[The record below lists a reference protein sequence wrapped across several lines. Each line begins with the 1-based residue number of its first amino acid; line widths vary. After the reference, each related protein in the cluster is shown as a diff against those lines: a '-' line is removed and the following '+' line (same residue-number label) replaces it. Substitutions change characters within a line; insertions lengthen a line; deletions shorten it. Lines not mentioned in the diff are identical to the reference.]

1 MKNRQIKN
9 GKWMKAFSMLL
20 AAQLAFTTAGA
31 PVYATGIETETVA
44 ETENETETAA
54 ETQVE
59 TEIESEI
66 VKETEAKTEIETAK
80 ETKAETEA
88 ETKTVK
94 EAKPKTEAESE
105 AVKETGF
112 EMETEDETVKE
123 AKTEQETVKETR
135 TEPETLK
142 EAETETQTEPETLE
156 EIELET
162 QTELET
168 AAAEIAQAEPIT
180 VSISSTKITPET
192 TSITVNISS
201 VPSMGILRVVQMDA
215 EDVYESS
222 KLNSYKSLHFSSAES
237 LKAGENTL
245 VLTAS
250 AEVGKKVL
258 VVLRDSSGSSIVD
271 AVSEPV
277 MATVASQGGG
287 EEPGNTKT
295 PQEILLKDGQVL
307 ASTDP
312 VTIAAVPDFTVAAK
326 NVITTKSTE
335 ANFEV
340 TANDTSITKIL
351 LAALCRVDENG
362 KADAA
367 DSNSYVARLFQQ
379 TPGTLTFQIPENAN
393 LKAGEKLR
401 LVLKYN
407 NGNSVFEGEDVMVQA
422 PQAENSIVIQ
432 EKEVYTDTET
442 FTVTVSGYEEM
453 VNGYLFLSTGF
464 PSTDGWGDS
473 RTRLGSKRFTGAGT
487 YTFQVLAGSL
497 KKGNTVQAYLYKY
510 DIDND
515 STRYEYSESVA
526 IAERN
531 PVAKES
537 TIEIVT
543 DAIRADRTDVRIKAD
558 FADDLTGTVKL
569 YTYEGGSFDAEQAEE
584 IYSGTVKA
592 SENSQKVS
600 FGSGKLTAGKNLAAV
615 LYLSDN
621 TFVVSQAKV
630 IQAVPEK
637 KAPSVQFTSAKV
649 TPGMNM
655 ITAKADFDSSESS
668 ADYVVYQ
675 FTGETLDK
683 DTAEVLYQ
691 GTTTY
696 YGRNSLTIHCREKL
710 KEGAKL
716 QIVLTAGEK
725 EAVSNVLE
733 VQPAPDWGTPYA
745 AFEVSAV
752 KSSDKTVD
760 VTVDYADEYLSLGE
774 DFYCDVTIYQFS
786 GDYTDKEFEDKEM
799 WERLDGSVTRVAQIN
814 SNFGDET
821 KGKLTLTFKDS
832 AVLTPGNRLI
842 IKLRL
847 PHTEWEGEEVD
858 YLSES
863 VPILDE
869 NETAENSIV
878 IQEKEVYTDTE
889 TFTVTVSGY
898 EEMVNGYLFLST
910 GFPSTDGWGDSRT
923 RLGSKRFTGAG
934 TYTFQVLAGSLKKGN
949 TVQAY
954 LYKYDIDNDSTRYEY
969 SESVAI
975 AERNPVAKESTI
987 EIVTDA
993 IRADRTDVRIK
1004 ADFADDLTGTVKLY
1018 TYEGGSFDAEQA
1030 EEIYSGTVKASEN
1043 SQKVSFG
1050 SGKLTAGKNLAA
1062 VLYLSDN
1069 TFVVS
1074 QAKVIQAVPEKKAP
1088 SVQFTSAKVTPGMNM
1103 ITAKADF
1110 DSSESSADY
1119 VVYQFTG
1126 ETLDKDTAE
1135 VLYQGTTTY
1144 YGRNSLTIHC
1154 REKLKEGAK
1163 LQIVLTAGEKEAVS
1177 NVLEVQPAPDWGT
1190 PYAAFEVSA
1199 VKSSDKTVDVT
1210 VDYADEYLSLG
1221 EDFYCD
1227 VTIYQFSGDYTDKEF
1242 EDKEMWERLD
1252 GSVTRVAQINSNF
1265 GDETKGKLT
1274 LTFKDSAVLTPGN
1287 RLIVKLR
1294 LPHTEWEGEEVDYL
1308 SESVPILDEN
1318 ETIVPAKV
1326 LLYNL
1331 GEDTS
1336 LGARLRSILESLGIQ
1351 AEDVSNSQLNQKV
1364 GYLSGQSGYTENKT
1378 PYEGEGSD
1386 AQFMLMANFSSA
1398 QVDRFLAAMSAQG
1411 IRIDHKAVITAY
1423 NADYEFHQLIDDI
1436 KDEHEVFQA
1445 LLELNQLVKDGE
1457 NLEDG
1462 TYGQKEQWAA
1472 FQEALKEGNDLL
1484 KKEEPSAEELQNAS
1498 AKLKTLY
1505 LELTGMK
1512 ALEGNA
1518 VLTITEEEGGTYTIT
1533 ASLKG
1538 ADAEETYT
1546 FTWNSGETG
1555 AVLTGVPAEELAG
1568 KIVTITG
1575 ENRYGKTSG
1584 QLQVPGVP
1592 EVTVTPKKTGLTVN
1606 VVPKE
1611 AEVNRPKADTI
1622 RIRVYENGTLKG
1634 EKTLQTDGVSV
1645 QTAEGA
1651 SQELSAEFEGLT
1663 ADAGYIVKVYAV
1675 SPVGRSDTAVTPART
1690 LKEETDESET
1700 KPSESETD
1708 ESETKPSESETDE
1721 SETKSSE
1728 SETDESETKPSESET
1743 NESETKAPETE
1754 ESESQKETEAE
1765 TETEKQTEADTETPK
1780 ETETE
1785 TTNQTETETETETTK
1800 QTETES
1806 ESEKQTEQ
1814 NASGEQKNDSGKGN
1828 GSSQKTD
1835 AAKNGENAK
1844 TADQNNMSMWLL
1856 LLAVSGSIAAAAF
1869 RRKRE
1874 K

>member
-1 MKNRQIKN
+1 MKNQTEGKYIMKNRQIKN

-20 AAQLAFTTAGA
+20 AAQLVFTTAGA

-94 EAKPKTEAESE
+94 EAKSKTEAESE

-112 EMETEDETVKE
+112 EMETEDETAKE

-135 TEPETLK
+135 TELETLK

-222 KLNSYKSLHFSSAES
+222 KLNSYKSLHFSSAGS

-245 VLTAS
+245 ALTAS

-295 PQEILLKDGQVL
+295 PQEITEAPRVESDGEMKTTDTTWNLNIRGTIPEGAMILVKQYLTETTSFATTDGTFAGNVFDVTKGALAMNLTGKLTAGNKLVAFLLKDGQVL

-683 DTAEVLYQ
+683 DTAEVLYR

-814 SNFGDET
+814 SNFGDKT

-869 NETAENSIV
+869 NET
-878 IQEKEVYTDTE
+878 
-889 TFTVTVSGY
+889 
-898 EEMVNGYLFLST
+898 
-910 GFPSTDGWGDSRT
+910 
-923 RLGSKRFTGAG
+923 
-934 TYTFQVLAGSLKKGN
+934 
-949 TVQAY
+949 
-954 LYKYDIDNDSTRYEY
+954 
-969 SESVAI
+969 I
-975 AERNPVAKESTI
+975 A
-987 EIVTDA
+987 
-993 IRADRTDVRIK
+993 
-1004 ADFADDLTGTVKLY
+1004 
-1018 TYEGGSFDAEQA
+1018 
-1030 EEIYSGTVKASEN
+1030 
-1043 SQKVSFG
+1043 
-1050 SGKLTAGKNLAA
+1050 
-1062 VLYLSDN
+1062 
-1069 TFVVS
+1069 
-1074 QAKVIQAVPEKKAP
+1074 
-1088 SVQFTSAKVTPGMNM
+1088 
-1103 ITAKADF
+1103 
-1110 DSSESSADY
+1110 
-1119 VVYQFTG
+1119 
-1126 ETLDKDTAE
+1126 
-1135 VLYQGTTTY
+1135 
-1144 YGRNSLTIHC
+1144 
-1154 REKLKEGAK
+1154 
-1163 LQIVLTAGEKEAVS
+1163 
-1177 NVLEVQPAPDWGT
+1177 
-1190 PYAAFEVSA
+1190 
-1199 VKSSDKTVDVT
+1199 
-1210 VDYADEYLSLG
+1210 
-1221 EDFYCD
+1221 
-1227 VTIYQFSGDYTDKEF
+1227 
-1242 EDKEMWERLD
+1242 
-1252 GSVTRVAQINSNF
+1252 
-1265 GDETKGKLT
+1265 
-1274 LTFKDSAVLTPGN
+1274 
-1287 RLIVKLR
+1287 
-1294 LPHTEWEGEEVDYL
+1294 
-1308 SESVPILDEN
+1308 
-1318 ETIVPAKV
+1318 PAKV

-1331 GEDTS
+1331 GEETS

-1364 GYLSGQSGYTENKT
+1364 GYLSGQSGYTENET

-1411 IRIDHKAVITAY
+1411 IRIDHKAVTTAY

-1663 ADAGYIVKVYAV
+1663 ADAGYTVKVYAV

-1721 SETKSSE
+1721 SETKPSESETDESETKSSE

-1743 NESETKAPETE
+1743 NERETKAPETE

-1765 TETEKQTEADTETPK
+1765 TETEKQTEAETETPK

-1828 GSSQKTD
+1828 GSNQKTD

-1844 TADQNNMSMWLL
+1844 TADQNNVSMWLL

>member
-1 MKNRQIKN
+1 MKNQTEGKYIMKNRQIKN

-20 AAQLAFTTAGA
+20 AAQLAFTTVGA

-94 EAKPKTEAESE
+94 EAKSKTEAESE

-112 EMETEDETVKE
+112 EMETEDETAKE

-201 VPSMGILRVVQMDA
+201 VPSMGILRVVQLDA

-222 KLNSYKSLHFSSAES
+222 KLNSYKSLHFSIAGS

-245 VLTAS
+245 ALTAS

-287 EEPGNTKT
+287 KEPGNTKT
-295 PQEILLKDGQVL
+295 PQEITGAPRVESDGEMKTTDTTWNLNIRGTIPEGAMILVKQYPTETTSFATTDGTFAGNVFDVTKGALAMNLTGKLTAGNKLVAFLLKDGQVL

-326 NVITTKSTE
+326 KVITTESTE
-335 ANFEV
+335 ASFEV

-362 KADAA
+362 KADAT
-367 DSNSYVARLFQQ
+367 DPNSYITRMFQQ
-379 TPGTLTFQIPENAN
+379 TPGTLTFQIPEDAN

-407 NGNSVFEGEDVMVQA
+407 NGDSVFESEDVIVQA

-487 YTFQVLAGSL
+487 YTFQILAGSL

-537 TIEIVT
+537 AIEIVT
-543 DAIRADRTDVRIKAD
+543 DSIRADRTDVWIMAD

-592 SENSQKVS
+592 SEDSQKVS

-649 TPGMNM
+649 TPGMTR

-696 YGRNSLTIHCREKL
+696 YGRNSLTIPCRGKL

-725 EAVSNVLE
+725 EAVSGVLE

-821 KGKLTLTFKDS
+821 KGKLTLTFKNS

-842 IKLRL
+842 I
-847 PHTEWEGEEVD
+847 
-858 YLSES
+858 
-863 VPILDE
+863 
-869 NETAENSIV
+869 
-878 IQEKEVYTDTE
+878 
-889 TFTVTVSGY
+889 
-898 EEMVNGYLFLST
+898 
-910 GFPSTDGWGDSRT
+910 
-923 RLGSKRFTGAG
+923 
-934 TYTFQVLAGSLKKGN
+934 
-949 TVQAY
+949 
-954 LYKYDIDNDSTRYEY
+954 
-969 SESVAI
+969 
-975 AERNPVAKESTI
+975 
-987 EIVTDA
+987 
-993 IRADRTDVRIK
+993 
-1004 ADFADDLTGTVKLY
+1004 
-1018 TYEGGSFDAEQA
+1018 
-1030 EEIYSGTVKASEN
+1030 
-1043 SQKVSFG
+1043 
-1050 SGKLTAGKNLAA
+1050 
-1062 VLYLSDN
+1062 
-1069 TFVVS
+1069 
-1074 QAKVIQAVPEKKAP
+1074 
-1088 SVQFTSAKVTPGMNM
+1088 
-1103 ITAKADF
+1103 
-1110 DSSESSADY
+1110 
-1119 VVYQFTG
+1119 
-1126 ETLDKDTAE
+1126 
-1135 VLYQGTTTY
+1135 
-1144 YGRNSLTIHC
+1144 
-1154 REKLKEGAK
+1154 
-1163 LQIVLTAGEKEAVS
+1163 
-1177 NVLEVQPAPDWGT
+1177 
-1190 PYAAFEVSA
+1190 
-1199 VKSSDKTVDVT
+1199 
-1210 VDYADEYLSLG
+1210 
-1221 EDFYCD
+1221 
-1227 VTIYQFSGDYTDKEF
+1227 
-1242 EDKEMWERLD
+1242 
-1252 GSVTRVAQINSNF
+1252 
-1265 GDETKGKLT
+1265 
-1274 LTFKDSAVLTPGN
+1274 
-1287 RLIVKLR
+1287 KLR

-1331 GEDTS
+1331 GEETS

-1364 GYLSGQSGYTENKT
+1364 GYLSGQSGYTENET

-1411 IRIDHKAVITAY
+1411 IRIDHKAVTTAY

-1663 ADAGYIVKVYAV
+1663 ADAGYTVKVYAV

-1721 SETKSSE
+1721 SETKPSESETDESETKPSE

-1765 TETEKQTEADTETPK
+1765 TETEKQTEAETETPK

-1828 GSSQKTD
+1828 GSNQKTD

-1856 LLAVSGSIAAAAF
+1856 LLAASGSIAAAAF

>member
-1 MKNRQIKN
+1 MKNQTEGKYIMKNRQIKN

-20 AAQLAFTTAGA
+20 AAQLVFTTAGA

-105 AVKETGF
+105 VVKETGF

-245 VLTAS
+245 ALTAS

-295 PQEILLKDGQVL
+295 PQEITGAPRVESDGEMKTTDTTWNLNIRGTIPEGAMILVKQYPTETTSFATTDGTFAGNVFDVTKGALAMNLTGILTAGNKLVAFLLKDGQVL
-307 ASTDP
+307 SSTDP

-326 NVITTKSTE
+326 KVITTESTE
-335 ANFEV
+335 ASFEV

-362 KADAA
+362 KADAT
-367 DSNSYVARLFQQ
+367 DPNSYITRMFQQ
-379 TPGTLTFQIPENAN
+379 TPGTLTFQIPEDAN

-407 NGNSVFEGEDVMVQA
+407 NGDSVFESEDVIVQA

-432 EKEVYTDTET
+432 EKEVYTDTDT

-453 VNGYLFLSTGF
+453 VNGYLFLSTGI

-537 TIEIVT
+537 AIEIVT
-543 DAIRADRTDVRIKAD
+543 DSIRADRTDVWIMAD

-569 YTYEGGSFDAEQAEE
+569 YIYEGGSFDAEQAEE

-592 SENSQKVS
+592 SEDSQKVS

-649 TPGMNM
+649 TPGMTR

-696 YGRNSLTIHCREKL
+696 YGRNSLTIPCRGKL

-725 EAVSNVLE
+725 EAVSGVLE

-821 KGKLTLTFKDS
+821 KGKLTLTFKNS

-842 IKLRL
+842 I
-847 PHTEWEGEEVD
+847 
-858 YLSES
+858 
-863 VPILDE
+863 
-869 NETAENSIV
+869 
-878 IQEKEVYTDTE
+878 
-889 TFTVTVSGY
+889 
-898 EEMVNGYLFLST
+898 
-910 GFPSTDGWGDSRT
+910 
-923 RLGSKRFTGAG
+923 
-934 TYTFQVLAGSLKKGN
+934 
-949 TVQAY
+949 
-954 LYKYDIDNDSTRYEY
+954 
-969 SESVAI
+969 
-975 AERNPVAKESTI
+975 
-987 EIVTDA
+987 
-993 IRADRTDVRIK
+993 
-1004 ADFADDLTGTVKLY
+1004 
-1018 TYEGGSFDAEQA
+1018 
-1030 EEIYSGTVKASEN
+1030 
-1043 SQKVSFG
+1043 
-1050 SGKLTAGKNLAA
+1050 
-1062 VLYLSDN
+1062 
-1069 TFVVS
+1069 
-1074 QAKVIQAVPEKKAP
+1074 
-1088 SVQFTSAKVTPGMNM
+1088 
-1103 ITAKADF
+1103 
-1110 DSSESSADY
+1110 
-1119 VVYQFTG
+1119 
-1126 ETLDKDTAE
+1126 
-1135 VLYQGTTTY
+1135 
-1144 YGRNSLTIHC
+1144 
-1154 REKLKEGAK
+1154 
-1163 LQIVLTAGEKEAVS
+1163 
-1177 NVLEVQPAPDWGT
+1177 
-1190 PYAAFEVSA
+1190 
-1199 VKSSDKTVDVT
+1199 
-1210 VDYADEYLSLG
+1210 
-1221 EDFYCD
+1221 
-1227 VTIYQFSGDYTDKEF
+1227 
-1242 EDKEMWERLD
+1242 
-1252 GSVTRVAQINSNF
+1252 
-1265 GDETKGKLT
+1265 
-1274 LTFKDSAVLTPGN
+1274 
-1287 RLIVKLR
+1287 KLR

-1331 GEDTS
+1331 GEETS

-1364 GYLSGQSGYTENKT
+1364 GYLSGQSGYTENET

-1411 IRIDHKAVITAY
+1411 IRIDHKAVTTAY

-1663 ADAGYIVKVYAV
+1663 ADAGYTVKVYAV

-1721 SETKSSE
+1721 SETKPSESETDESETKPSE

-1765 TETEKQTEADTETPK
+1765 TETEKQTEAETETPK

-1828 GSSQKTD
+1828 GSNQKTD

-1856 LLAVSGSIAAAAF
+1856 LLAASGSIAAAAF

>member
-1 MKNRQIKN
+1 MKNQTEGKYIMKNRQIKN

-20 AAQLAFTTAGA
+20 AAQLVFTTAGA

-105 AVKETGF
+105 AAKETGF
-112 EMETEDETVKE
+112 EIETEDETAKE
-123 AKTEQETVKETR
+123 AKTEQETVKEIR
-135 TEPETLK
+135 TELETLK

-222 KLNSYKSLHFSSAES
+222 KLNSYKSLHFSSAGS

-245 VLTAS
+245 ALTAS

-277 MATVASQGGG
+277 MATDASQGGS

-295 PQEILLKDGQVL
+295 PQEITEAPRVESDGEMKTTDTTWNLNIRGTIPEGAMILVKQYPGETTSFVTTDGTFAGSAFDVTKGSLTMNLTGTLTAGNKLVAFLLKDGQVL
-307 ASTDP
+307 SSTDP

-335 ANFEV
+335 ASFEV

-379 TPGTLTFQIPENAN
+379 TPGTLTFQILENAN

-407 NGNSVFEGEDVMVQA
+407 NGDSVFESEDVIVQA

-432 EKEVYTDTET
+432 EKEVYTDTDT

-453 VNGYLFLSTGF
+453 VNGYLFLSTGI

-537 TIEIVT
+537 AIEIVT
-543 DAIRADRTDVRIKAD
+543 DSIRADRTDVWIMAD

-592 SENSQKVS
+592 SEDSQKVS

-649 TPGMNM
+649 TPGMTR

-696 YGRNSLTIHCREKL
+696 YGRNSLTIPCRGKL

-725 EAVSNVLE
+725 EAVSGVLE

-821 KGKLTLTFKDS
+821 KGKLTLTFKNS

-842 IKLRL
+842 I
-847 PHTEWEGEEVD
+847 
-858 YLSES
+858 
-863 VPILDE
+863 
-869 NETAENSIV
+869 
-878 IQEKEVYTDTE
+878 
-889 TFTVTVSGY
+889 
-898 EEMVNGYLFLST
+898 
-910 GFPSTDGWGDSRT
+910 
-923 RLGSKRFTGAG
+923 
-934 TYTFQVLAGSLKKGN
+934 
-949 TVQAY
+949 
-954 LYKYDIDNDSTRYEY
+954 
-969 SESVAI
+969 
-975 AERNPVAKESTI
+975 
-987 EIVTDA
+987 
-993 IRADRTDVRIK
+993 
-1004 ADFADDLTGTVKLY
+1004 
-1018 TYEGGSFDAEQA
+1018 
-1030 EEIYSGTVKASEN
+1030 
-1043 SQKVSFG
+1043 
-1050 SGKLTAGKNLAA
+1050 
-1062 VLYLSDN
+1062 
-1069 TFVVS
+1069 
-1074 QAKVIQAVPEKKAP
+1074 
-1088 SVQFTSAKVTPGMNM
+1088 
-1103 ITAKADF
+1103 
-1110 DSSESSADY
+1110 
-1119 VVYQFTG
+1119 
-1126 ETLDKDTAE
+1126 
-1135 VLYQGTTTY
+1135 
-1144 YGRNSLTIHC
+1144 
-1154 REKLKEGAK
+1154 
-1163 LQIVLTAGEKEAVS
+1163 
-1177 NVLEVQPAPDWGT
+1177 
-1190 PYAAFEVSA
+1190 
-1199 VKSSDKTVDVT
+1199 
-1210 VDYADEYLSLG
+1210 
-1221 EDFYCD
+1221 
-1227 VTIYQFSGDYTDKEF
+1227 
-1242 EDKEMWERLD
+1242 
-1252 GSVTRVAQINSNF
+1252 
-1265 GDETKGKLT
+1265 
-1274 LTFKDSAVLTPGN
+1274 
-1287 RLIVKLR
+1287 KLR

-1331 GEDTS
+1331 GEETS

-1364 GYLSGQSGYTENKT
+1364 GYLSGQSGYTENET

-1411 IRIDHKAVITAY
+1411 IRIDHKAVTTAY

-1663 ADAGYIVKVYAV
+1663 ADAGYTVKVYAV

-1721 SETKSSE
+1721 SETKPSESETDESETKPSE

-1765 TETEKQTEADTETPK
+1765 TETEKQTEAETETPK

-1828 GSSQKTD
+1828 GSNQKTD

-1844 TADQNNMSMWLL
+1844 TADQNNVSMWLL

>member
-1 MKNRQIKN
+1 MKNQTEGKYIMKNRQIKN

-44 ETENETETAA
+44 ETETETAA
-54 ETQVE
+54 ETQIE
-59 TEIESEI
+59 TEIKSEI

-80 ETKAETEA
+80 EIKAETEV
-88 ETKTVK
+88 ETKTEK

-112 EMETEDETVKE
+112 EIETEDETAKE
-123 AKTEQETVKETR
+123 AKTEQETVKEIR
-135 TEPETLK
+135 TELETLK

-222 KLNSYKSLHFSSAES
+222 KLNSYKSLHFSSAGS

-245 VLTAS
+245 ALTAS

-312 VTIAAVPDFTVAAK
+312 VTIAAVPDFTIAAK

-497 KKGNTVQAYLYKY
+497 KKDNTVQAYLYKY

-558 FADDLTGTVKL
+558 FADD
-569 YTYEGGSFDAEQAEE
+569 F
-584 IYSGTVKA
+584 
-592 SENSQKVS
+592 
-600 FGSGKLTAGKNLAAV
+600 
-615 LYLSDN
+615 
-621 TFVVSQAKV
+621 
-630 IQAVPEK
+630 
-637 KAPSVQFTSAKV
+637 
-649 TPGMNM
+649 
-655 ITAKADFDSSESS
+655 
-668 ADYVVYQ
+668 
-675 FTGETLDK
+675 
-683 DTAEVLYQ
+683 
-691 GTTTY
+691 
-696 YGRNSLTIHCREKL
+696 
-710 KEGAKL
+710 
-716 QIVLTAGEK
+716 
-725 EAVSNVLE
+725 
-733 VQPAPDWGTPYA
+733 
-745 AFEVSAV
+745 
-752 KSSDKTVD
+752 
-760 VTVDYADEYLSLGE
+760 
-774 DFYCDVTIYQFS
+774 
-786 GDYTDKEFEDKEM
+786 
-799 WERLDGSVTRVAQIN
+799 
-814 SNFGDET
+814 
-821 KGKLTLTFKDS
+821 
-832 AVLTPGNRLI
+832 
-842 IKLRL
+842 
-847 PHTEWEGEEVD
+847 
-858 YLSES
+858 
-863 VPILDE
+863 
-869 NETAENSIV
+869 
-878 IQEKEVYTDTE
+878 
-889 TFTVTVSGY
+889 
-898 EEMVNGYLFLST
+898 
-910 GFPSTDGWGDSRT
+910 
-923 RLGSKRFTGAG
+923 
-934 TYTFQVLAGSLKKGN
+934 
-949 TVQAY
+949 
-954 LYKYDIDNDSTRYEY
+954 
-969 SESVAI
+969 
-975 AERNPVAKESTI
+975 
-987 EIVTDA
+987 
-993 IRADRTDVRIK
+993 
-1004 ADFADDLTGTVKLY
+1004 TGTVKLY

-1308 SESVPILDEN
+1308 SESVPILDES

-1592 EVTVTPKKTGLTVN
+1592 EVTVTPKKTGLTVK

-1622 RIRVYENGTLKG
+1622 RIRIYENGTLKG
-1634 EKTLQTDGVSV
+1634 EKTLQTDGTAI
-1645 QTAEGA
+1645 QTADA
-1651 SQELSAEFEGLT
+1651 AQELSTEFEGLT
-1663 ADAGYIVKVYAV
+1663 ADTGYTVKVYAV
-1675 SPVGRSDTAVTPART
+1675 SPVGRGDTAVTPART
-1690 LKEETDESET
+1690 LKEETNESET
-1700 KPSESETD
+1700 KP
-1708 ESETKPSESETDE
+1708 
-1721 SETKSSE
+1721 SE

-1765 TETEKQTEADTETPK
+1765 TETEKQTEAETETPK

-1785 TTNQTETETETETTK
+1785 TINQTETETETETTK

-1814 NASGEQKNDSGKGN
+1814 KASGEQKNDSGKGD

>member
-1 MKNRQIKN
+1 MKNQTEGKYIMKNRQIKN

-44 ETENETETAA
+44 ETETETAA
-54 ETQVE
+54 ETQIE
-59 TEIESEI
+59 TEIKSEI

-80 ETKAETEA
+80 EIKAETEA
-88 ETKTVK
+88 ETKTEK
-94 EAKPKTEAESE
+94 EAKPKTEAKSE

-112 EMETEDETVKE
+112 EMETEDETAKE
-123 AKTEQETVKETR
+123 AKTEQETVKEIR
-135 TEPETLK
+135 TERETLK

-180 VSISSTKITPET
+180 VSISSTEITPDT
-192 TSITVNISS
+192 TSIIVNISS
-201 VPSMGILRVVQMDA
+201 VPSMGILRVVQLDA

-222 KLNSYKSLHFSSAES
+222 KLNSYKSLHFSVAGS

-245 VLTAS
+245 ALTAS

-295 PQEILLKDGQVL
+295 PQEITGAPRVESDGEMKTTDTTWNLNIRGTIPEGAMILVKQYPTETTSFATTDGTFAGNVFDVTKGALAMNLTGKLTAGNKLVAFLLKDGQVL

-543 DAIRADRTDVRIKAD
+543 DAIRADRTDVWIKAD

-683 DTAEVLYQ
+683 DTAEVVYR

-760 VTVDYADEYLSLGE
+760 VTVDYADEYLSMGE
-774 DFYCDVTIYQFS
+774 EFYCDVTIYQFS

-842 IKLRL
+842 I
-847 PHTEWEGEEVD
+847 
-858 YLSES
+858 
-863 VPILDE
+863 
-869 NETAENSIV
+869 
-878 IQEKEVYTDTE
+878 
-889 TFTVTVSGY
+889 
-898 EEMVNGYLFLST
+898 
-910 GFPSTDGWGDSRT
+910 
-923 RLGSKRFTGAG
+923 
-934 TYTFQVLAGSLKKGN
+934 
-949 TVQAY
+949 
-954 LYKYDIDNDSTRYEY
+954 
-969 SESVAI
+969 
-975 AERNPVAKESTI
+975 
-987 EIVTDA
+987 
-993 IRADRTDVRIK
+993 
-1004 ADFADDLTGTVKLY
+1004 
-1018 TYEGGSFDAEQA
+1018 
-1030 EEIYSGTVKASEN
+1030 
-1043 SQKVSFG
+1043 
-1050 SGKLTAGKNLAA
+1050 
-1062 VLYLSDN
+1062 
-1069 TFVVS
+1069 
-1074 QAKVIQAVPEKKAP
+1074 
-1088 SVQFTSAKVTPGMNM
+1088 
-1103 ITAKADF
+1103 
-1110 DSSESSADY
+1110 
-1119 VVYQFTG
+1119 
-1126 ETLDKDTAE
+1126 
-1135 VLYQGTTTY
+1135 
-1144 YGRNSLTIHC
+1144 
-1154 REKLKEGAK
+1154 
-1163 LQIVLTAGEKEAVS
+1163 
-1177 NVLEVQPAPDWGT
+1177 
-1190 PYAAFEVSA
+1190 
-1199 VKSSDKTVDVT
+1199 
-1210 VDYADEYLSLG
+1210 
-1221 EDFYCD
+1221 
-1227 VTIYQFSGDYTDKEF
+1227 
-1242 EDKEMWERLD
+1242 
-1252 GSVTRVAQINSNF
+1252 
-1265 GDETKGKLT
+1265 
-1274 LTFKDSAVLTPGN
+1274 
-1287 RLIVKLR
+1287 KLR

-1445 LLELNQLVKDGE
+1445 LLELNQLVEDGE
-1457 NLEDG
+1457 HLEDG

-1592 EVTVTPKKTGLTVN
+1592 EVPVTPKKTGLTVN

-1663 ADAGYIVKVYAV
+1663 ADAGYTVKVYAV

-1754 ESESQKETEAE
+1754 ESESQKETE
-1765 TETEKQTEADTETPK
+1765 TEKQTEAETETPK

-1828 GSSQKTD
+1828 GSNQKTD

-1844 TADQNNMSMWLL
+1844 TADQNNVSMWLL
-1856 LLAVSGSIAAAAF
+1856 LLAASGSIAAAAF

>member
-1 MKNRQIKN
+1 MKNQTEGKYIMKNRQIKN

-20 AAQLAFTTAGA
+20 AAQLVFTTAGA

-94 EAKPKTEAESE
+94 EAKSKTEAESE

-112 EMETEDETVKE
+112 EMETEDETAKE

-135 TEPETLK
+135 TELETLK

-222 KLNSYKSLHFSSAES
+222 KLNSYKSLHFSSAGS

-245 VLTAS
+245 ALTAS

-295 PQEILLKDGQVL
+295 PQEITEAPRVESDGEMKTTDTTWNLNIRGTIPEGAMILVKQYLTETTSFATTDGTFAGNVFDVTKGALAMNLTGKLTAGNKLVAFLLKDGQVL

-473 RTRLGSKRFTGAGT
+473 RTRLGSKHFTGAGT

-543 DAIRADRTDVRIKAD
+543 DAIRADRTDVRVKAD

-799 WERLDGSVTRVAQIN
+799 WERLDGSVIRVAQIN

-842 IKLRL
+842 I
-847 PHTEWEGEEVD
+847 
-858 YLSES
+858 
-863 VPILDE
+863 
-869 NETAENSIV
+869 
-878 IQEKEVYTDTE
+878 
-889 TFTVTVSGY
+889 
-898 EEMVNGYLFLST
+898 
-910 GFPSTDGWGDSRT
+910 
-923 RLGSKRFTGAG
+923 
-934 TYTFQVLAGSLKKGN
+934 
-949 TVQAY
+949 
-954 LYKYDIDNDSTRYEY
+954 
-969 SESVAI
+969 
-975 AERNPVAKESTI
+975 
-987 EIVTDA
+987 
-993 IRADRTDVRIK
+993 
-1004 ADFADDLTGTVKLY
+1004 
-1018 TYEGGSFDAEQA
+1018 
-1030 EEIYSGTVKASEN
+1030 
-1043 SQKVSFG
+1043 
-1050 SGKLTAGKNLAA
+1050 
-1062 VLYLSDN
+1062 
-1069 TFVVS
+1069 
-1074 QAKVIQAVPEKKAP
+1074 
-1088 SVQFTSAKVTPGMNM
+1088 
-1103 ITAKADF
+1103 
-1110 DSSESSADY
+1110 
-1119 VVYQFTG
+1119 
-1126 ETLDKDTAE
+1126 
-1135 VLYQGTTTY
+1135 
-1144 YGRNSLTIHC
+1144 
-1154 REKLKEGAK
+1154 
-1163 LQIVLTAGEKEAVS
+1163 
-1177 NVLEVQPAPDWGT
+1177 
-1190 PYAAFEVSA
+1190 
-1199 VKSSDKTVDVT
+1199 
-1210 VDYADEYLSLG
+1210 
-1221 EDFYCD
+1221 
-1227 VTIYQFSGDYTDKEF
+1227 
-1242 EDKEMWERLD
+1242 
-1252 GSVTRVAQINSNF
+1252 
-1265 GDETKGKLT
+1265 
-1274 LTFKDSAVLTPGN
+1274 
-1287 RLIVKLR
+1287 KLR

-1445 LLELNQLVKDGE
+1445 LLELNQLVEDGE

-1555 AVLTGVPAEELAG
+1555 AVLTGVPAEELVG

-1663 ADAGYIVKVYAV
+1663 ADAGYTVKVYAV

-1721 SETKSSE
+1721 SETKPSESETDESETKPSE

-1765 TETEKQTEADTETPK
+1765 TETEKQTEAETETPK

-1828 GSSQKTD
+1828 GSNQKTD

-1856 LLAVSGSIAAAAF
+1856 LLAASGSIAAAAF

>member
-1 MKNRQIKN
+1 MKNQTEGKYIMKNRQIKN

-88 ETKTVK
+88 KTKTVK

-142 EAETETQTEPETLE
+142 EAETETQTEPEILE

-245 VLTAS
+245 ALTAS

-295 PQEILLKDGQVL
+295 PQEITEAPRVESDGEMKTTDTTWNLNIRGTIPEGAMILVKQYPTETTSFATTDGTFAGNVFDVTKGALAMNLTGKLTAGNKLVAFLLKDGQVL

-683 DTAEVLYQ
+683 DTAEVLYR

-869 NETAENSIV
+869 NET
-878 IQEKEVYTDTE
+878 
-889 TFTVTVSGY
+889 
-898 EEMVNGYLFLST
+898 
-910 GFPSTDGWGDSRT
+910 
-923 RLGSKRFTGAG
+923 
-934 TYTFQVLAGSLKKGN
+934 
-949 TVQAY
+949 
-954 LYKYDIDNDSTRYEY
+954 
-969 SESVAI
+969 
-975 AERNPVAKESTI
+975 
-987 EIVTDA
+987 
-993 IRADRTDVRIK
+993 
-1004 ADFADDLTGTVKLY
+1004 
-1018 TYEGGSFDAEQA
+1018 
-1030 EEIYSGTVKASEN
+1030 
-1043 SQKVSFG
+1043 
-1050 SGKLTAGKNLAA
+1050 
-1062 VLYLSDN
+1062 
-1069 TFVVS
+1069 
-1074 QAKVIQAVPEKKAP
+1074 
-1088 SVQFTSAKVTPGMNM
+1088 
-1103 ITAKADF
+1103 
-1110 DSSESSADY
+1110 
-1119 VVYQFTG
+1119 
-1126 ETLDKDTAE
+1126 
-1135 VLYQGTTTY
+1135 
-1144 YGRNSLTIHC
+1144 
-1154 REKLKEGAK
+1154 
-1163 LQIVLTAGEKEAVS
+1163 
-1177 NVLEVQPAPDWGT
+1177 
-1190 PYAAFEVSA
+1190 
-1199 VKSSDKTVDVT
+1199 
-1210 VDYADEYLSLG
+1210 
-1221 EDFYCD
+1221 
-1227 VTIYQFSGDYTDKEF
+1227 
-1242 EDKEMWERLD
+1242 
-1252 GSVTRVAQINSNF
+1252 
-1265 GDETKGKLT
+1265 
-1274 LTFKDSAVLTPGN
+1274 
-1287 RLIVKLR
+1287 
-1294 LPHTEWEGEEVDYL
+1294 
-1308 SESVPILDEN
+1308 
-1318 ETIVPAKV
+1318 IVPAKV

-1445 LLELNQLVKDGE
+1445 LLELNQLVEDGE

-1622 RIRVYENGTLKG
+1622 WIRVYENGTLKG

-1663 ADAGYIVKVYAV
+1663 ADAGYTVKVYAV

-1690 LKEETDESET
+1690 LKEETDESEM

-1765 TETEKQTEADTETPK
+1765 TETEKQTEAETETPK

-1800 QTETES
+1800 QTETEN

-1828 GSSQKTD
+1828 GSNQKTD

>member
-1 MKNRQIKN
+1 MKNQTEGKYIMKNRQIKN

-20 AAQLAFTTAGA
+20 AAQLAFTTVGA

-94 EAKPKTEAESE
+94 EAKSKTEAESE

-245 VLTAS
+245 ALTAS

-295 PQEILLKDGQVL
+295 PQEITGAPRVESDGEMKTTDTTWNLNIRGTIPEGAMILVKQYPTETTSFATTDGTFAGNVFDVTKGALAMNLTGKLTAGNKLVAFLLKDGQVL

-649 TPGMNM
+649 TPGMNI

-760 VTVDYADEYLSLGE
+760 VTVDYADEYLSMGE
-774 DFYCDVTIYQFS
+774 EFYCDVTIYQFS

-842 IKLRL
+842 I
-847 PHTEWEGEEVD
+847 
-858 YLSES
+858 
-863 VPILDE
+863 
-869 NETAENSIV
+869 
-878 IQEKEVYTDTE
+878 
-889 TFTVTVSGY
+889 
-898 EEMVNGYLFLST
+898 
-910 GFPSTDGWGDSRT
+910 
-923 RLGSKRFTGAG
+923 
-934 TYTFQVLAGSLKKGN
+934 
-949 TVQAY
+949 
-954 LYKYDIDNDSTRYEY
+954 
-969 SESVAI
+969 
-975 AERNPVAKESTI
+975 
-987 EIVTDA
+987 
-993 IRADRTDVRIK
+993 
-1004 ADFADDLTGTVKLY
+1004 
-1018 TYEGGSFDAEQA
+1018 
-1030 EEIYSGTVKASEN
+1030 
-1043 SQKVSFG
+1043 
-1050 SGKLTAGKNLAA
+1050 
-1062 VLYLSDN
+1062 
-1069 TFVVS
+1069 
-1074 QAKVIQAVPEKKAP
+1074 
-1088 SVQFTSAKVTPGMNM
+1088 
-1103 ITAKADF
+1103 
-1110 DSSESSADY
+1110 
-1119 VVYQFTG
+1119 
-1126 ETLDKDTAE
+1126 
-1135 VLYQGTTTY
+1135 
-1144 YGRNSLTIHC
+1144 
-1154 REKLKEGAK
+1154 
-1163 LQIVLTAGEKEAVS
+1163 
-1177 NVLEVQPAPDWGT
+1177 
-1190 PYAAFEVSA
+1190 
-1199 VKSSDKTVDVT
+1199 
-1210 VDYADEYLSLG
+1210 
-1221 EDFYCD
+1221 
-1227 VTIYQFSGDYTDKEF
+1227 
-1242 EDKEMWERLD
+1242 
-1252 GSVTRVAQINSNF
+1252 
-1265 GDETKGKLT
+1265 
-1274 LTFKDSAVLTPGN
+1274 
-1287 RLIVKLR
+1287 KLR

-1445 LLELNQLVKDGE
+1445 LLELNQLVEDGE

-1663 ADAGYIVKVYAV
+1663 ADAGYTVKVYAV

-1690 LKEETDESET
+1690 LKEETDESEMKPSESETDESET

-1708 ESETKPSESETDE
+1708 ESETKSSESETDE

-1754 ESESQKETEAE
+1754 ESEFQKETEAE
-1765 TETEKQTEADTETPK
+1765 TETEKQTEAETETPK

-1800 QTETES
+1800 QTETEN

-1828 GSSQKTD
+1828 GSNQKTD

>member
-1 MKNRQIKN
+1 M
-9 GKWMKAFSMLL
+9 
-20 AAQLAFTTAGA
+20 
-31 PVYATGIETETVA
+31 A

-245 VLTAS
+245 ALTAS

-295 PQEILLKDGQVL
+295 PQEITGAPRVESDGEMKTTDTTWNLNIRGTIPEGAMILVKQYPTETTSFATTDGTFAGNVFDVTKGALAMNLTGKLTAGNKLVAFLLKDGQVL

-774 DFYCDVTIYQFS
+774 
-786 GDYTDKEFEDKEM
+786 E
-799 WERLDGSVTRVAQIN
+799 
-814 SNFGDET
+814 
-821 KGKLTLTFKDS
+821 
-832 AVLTPGNRLI
+832 
-842 IKLRL
+842 
-847 PHTEWEGEEVD
+847 
-858 YLSES
+858 
-863 VPILDE
+863 
-869 NETAENSIV
+869 
-878 IQEKEVYTDTE
+878 
-889 TFTVTVSGY
+889 
-898 EEMVNGYLFLST
+898 
-910 GFPSTDGWGDSRT
+910 
-923 RLGSKRFTGAG
+923 
-934 TYTFQVLAGSLKKGN
+934 
-949 TVQAY
+949 
-954 LYKYDIDNDSTRYEY
+954 
-969 SESVAI
+969 
-975 AERNPVAKESTI
+975 
-987 EIVTDA
+987 
-993 IRADRTDVRIK
+993 
-1004 ADFADDLTGTVKLY
+1004 
-1018 TYEGGSFDAEQA
+1018 
-1030 EEIYSGTVKASEN
+1030 
-1043 SQKVSFG
+1043 
-1050 SGKLTAGKNLAA
+1050 
-1062 VLYLSDN
+1062 
-1069 TFVVS
+1069 
-1074 QAKVIQAVPEKKAP
+1074 
-1088 SVQFTSAKVTPGMNM
+1088 
-1103 ITAKADF
+1103 
-1110 DSSESSADY
+1110 
-1119 VVYQFTG
+1119 
-1126 ETLDKDTAE
+1126 
-1135 VLYQGTTTY
+1135 
-1144 YGRNSLTIHC
+1144 
-1154 REKLKEGAK
+1154 
-1163 LQIVLTAGEKEAVS
+1163 
-1177 NVLEVQPAPDWGT
+1177 
-1190 PYAAFEVSA
+1190 
-1199 VKSSDKTVDVT
+1199 
-1210 VDYADEYLSLG
+1210 
-1221 EDFYCD
+1221 FYCD

-1663 ADAGYIVKVYAV
+1663 ADAGYTVKVYAV

-1765 TETEKQTEADTETPK
+1765 TETEKQTEAETETPK

-1856 LLAVSGSIAAAAF
+1856 LLAASGSIAAAAF

>member
-1 MKNRQIKN
+1 MKNQTEGKYIMKNRQIKN

-20 AAQLAFTTAGA
+20 AAQLVFTTAGA

-105 AVKETGF
+105 VVKETGF

-201 VPSMGILRVVQMDA
+201 VPSMGILRVVQLDA

-222 KLNSYKSLHFSSAES
+222 KLNSYKSLHFSIAGS

-245 VLTAS
+245 ALTAS

-277 MATVASQGGG
+277 MATDASQGGS

-295 PQEILLKDGQVL
+295 PQEITGAPRVESDGEMKTTDSTWNLNIRGTIPEGAMILVKQYPGETTSFVTTDGTFAGSAFDVTKGSLTMNLTGTLTAGNKLVAFLLKDGQVL
-307 ASTDP
+307 SSTDP

-326 NVITTKSTE
+326 KVITTESTE
-335 ANFEV
+335 ASFEV

-362 KADAA
+362 KADAT
-367 DSNSYVARLFQQ
+367 DPNSYITRMFQQ
-379 TPGTLTFQIPENAN
+379 TPGTLTFQIPEDAN

-407 NGNSVFEGEDVMVQA
+407 NGDSVFESEDVIVQA

-432 EKEVYTDTET
+432 EKEVYTDTDT

-453 VNGYLFLSTGF
+453 VNGYLFLSTGI

-869 NETAENSIV
+869 NET
-878 IQEKEVYTDTE
+878 
-889 TFTVTVSGY
+889 
-898 EEMVNGYLFLST
+898 
-910 GFPSTDGWGDSRT
+910 
-923 RLGSKRFTGAG
+923 
-934 TYTFQVLAGSLKKGN
+934 
-949 TVQAY
+949 
-954 LYKYDIDNDSTRYEY
+954 
-969 SESVAI
+969 
-975 AERNPVAKESTI
+975 
-987 EIVTDA
+987 
-993 IRADRTDVRIK
+993 
-1004 ADFADDLTGTVKLY
+1004 
-1018 TYEGGSFDAEQA
+1018 
-1030 EEIYSGTVKASEN
+1030 
-1043 SQKVSFG
+1043 
-1050 SGKLTAGKNLAA
+1050 
-1062 VLYLSDN
+1062 
-1069 TFVVS
+1069 
-1074 QAKVIQAVPEKKAP
+1074 
-1088 SVQFTSAKVTPGMNM
+1088 
-1103 ITAKADF
+1103 
-1110 DSSESSADY
+1110 
-1119 VVYQFTG
+1119 
-1126 ETLDKDTAE
+1126 
-1135 VLYQGTTTY
+1135 
-1144 YGRNSLTIHC
+1144 
-1154 REKLKEGAK
+1154 
-1163 LQIVLTAGEKEAVS
+1163 
-1177 NVLEVQPAPDWGT
+1177 
-1190 PYAAFEVSA
+1190 
-1199 VKSSDKTVDVT
+1199 
-1210 VDYADEYLSLG
+1210 
-1221 EDFYCD
+1221 
-1227 VTIYQFSGDYTDKEF
+1227 
-1242 EDKEMWERLD
+1242 
-1252 GSVTRVAQINSNF
+1252 
-1265 GDETKGKLT
+1265 
-1274 LTFKDSAVLTPGN
+1274 
-1287 RLIVKLR
+1287 
-1294 LPHTEWEGEEVDYL
+1294 
-1308 SESVPILDEN
+1308 
-1318 ETIVPAKV
+1318 IVPAKV

-1398 QVDRFLAAMSAQG
+1398 QVDRFFAAMSAQG

-1651 SQELSAEFEGLT
+1651 SQKLSAEFEGLT
-1663 ADAGYIVKVYAV
+1663 ADAGYTVKVYAV

-1690 LKEETDESET
+1690 LKEETDESETKPSESETDESET

-1765 TETEKQTEADTETPK
+1765 TETEKQTEAETETPK

-1828 GSSQKTD
+1828 GSNQKTD

-1844 TADQNNMSMWLL
+1844 TADQNNVSMWLL

>member
-1 MKNRQIKN
+1 MKNQTEGKYIMKNRQIKN

-20 AAQLAFTTAGA
+20 AAQLAFTTVGA

-59 TEIESEI
+59 TEIKSEI

-80 ETKAETEA
+80 EIKAETEA
-88 ETKTVK
+88 ETKTEK

-112 EMETEDETVKE
+112 EMETEDETAKE
-123 AKTEQETVKETR
+123 AKTEQETVKEIR
-135 TEPETLK
+135 TELETLK

-222 KLNSYKSLHFSSAES
+222 KLNSYKSLHFSSAGS

-245 VLTAS
+245 ALTAS

-295 PQEILLKDGQVL
+295 PQEITEAPRVESDGEMKTTDTTWNLNIRGTIPEGAMILVKQYPTETTSFATTDGTFAGNVFDVTKGSLAMNLTGKLTAGNKLVAFLLKDGQVL

-821 KGKLTLTFKDS
+821 KGKLTLTFKNS

-842 IKLRL
+842 I
-847 PHTEWEGEEVD
+847 
-858 YLSES
+858 
-863 VPILDE
+863 
-869 NETAENSIV
+869 
-878 IQEKEVYTDTE
+878 
-889 TFTVTVSGY
+889 
-898 EEMVNGYLFLST
+898 
-910 GFPSTDGWGDSRT
+910 
-923 RLGSKRFTGAG
+923 
-934 TYTFQVLAGSLKKGN
+934 
-949 TVQAY
+949 
-954 LYKYDIDNDSTRYEY
+954 
-969 SESVAI
+969 
-975 AERNPVAKESTI
+975 
-987 EIVTDA
+987 
-993 IRADRTDVRIK
+993 
-1004 ADFADDLTGTVKLY
+1004 
-1018 TYEGGSFDAEQA
+1018 
-1030 EEIYSGTVKASEN
+1030 
-1043 SQKVSFG
+1043 
-1050 SGKLTAGKNLAA
+1050 
-1062 VLYLSDN
+1062 
-1069 TFVVS
+1069 
-1074 QAKVIQAVPEKKAP
+1074 
-1088 SVQFTSAKVTPGMNM
+1088 
-1103 ITAKADF
+1103 
-1110 DSSESSADY
+1110 
-1119 VVYQFTG
+1119 
-1126 ETLDKDTAE
+1126 
-1135 VLYQGTTTY
+1135 
-1144 YGRNSLTIHC
+1144 
-1154 REKLKEGAK
+1154 
-1163 LQIVLTAGEKEAVS
+1163 
-1177 NVLEVQPAPDWGT
+1177 
-1190 PYAAFEVSA
+1190 
-1199 VKSSDKTVDVT
+1199 
-1210 VDYADEYLSLG
+1210 
-1221 EDFYCD
+1221 
-1227 VTIYQFSGDYTDKEF
+1227 
-1242 EDKEMWERLD
+1242 
-1252 GSVTRVAQINSNF
+1252 
-1265 GDETKGKLT
+1265 
-1274 LTFKDSAVLTPGN
+1274 
-1287 RLIVKLR
+1287 KLR

-1331 GEDTS
+1331 GEETS

-1364 GYLSGQSGYTENKT
+1364 GYLSGQSGYTENET

-1411 IRIDHKAVITAY
+1411 IRIDHKAVTTAY

-1663 ADAGYIVKVYAV
+1663 ADAGYTVKVYAV

-1721 SETKSSE
+1721 SETKPSESETDESETKPSE

-1765 TETEKQTEADTETPK
+1765 TETEKQTEAETETPK

-1828 GSSQKTD
+1828 GSNQKTD

-1856 LLAVSGSIAAAAF
+1856 LLAASGSIAAAAF

>member
-1 MKNRQIKN
+1 MKNQTEGKYIMKNRQIKN

-142 EAETETQTEPETLE
+142 EAETETQTELETLE

-245 VLTAS
+245 ALTAS

-295 PQEILLKDGQVL
+295 PQEITGAPRVESDGEMKTTDTTWNLNIRGTIPEGAMILVKQYPTETTSFATTDGTFAGNVFDVTKGALAMNLTGKLTAGNKLVAFLLKDGQVL

-683 DTAEVLYQ
+683 DTAEVLYR

-760 VTVDYADEYLSLGE
+760 VTVDYADEYLSMGE
-774 DFYCDVTIYQFS
+774 EFYCDVTIYQFS

-842 IKLRL
+842 I
-847 PHTEWEGEEVD
+847 
-858 YLSES
+858 
-863 VPILDE
+863 
-869 NETAENSIV
+869 
-878 IQEKEVYTDTE
+878 
-889 TFTVTVSGY
+889 
-898 EEMVNGYLFLST
+898 
-910 GFPSTDGWGDSRT
+910 
-923 RLGSKRFTGAG
+923 
-934 TYTFQVLAGSLKKGN
+934 
-949 TVQAY
+949 
-954 LYKYDIDNDSTRYEY
+954 
-969 SESVAI
+969 
-975 AERNPVAKESTI
+975 
-987 EIVTDA
+987 
-993 IRADRTDVRIK
+993 
-1004 ADFADDLTGTVKLY
+1004 
-1018 TYEGGSFDAEQA
+1018 
-1030 EEIYSGTVKASEN
+1030 
-1043 SQKVSFG
+1043 
-1050 SGKLTAGKNLAA
+1050 
-1062 VLYLSDN
+1062 
-1069 TFVVS
+1069 
-1074 QAKVIQAVPEKKAP
+1074 
-1088 SVQFTSAKVTPGMNM
+1088 
-1103 ITAKADF
+1103 
-1110 DSSESSADY
+1110 
-1119 VVYQFTG
+1119 
-1126 ETLDKDTAE
+1126 
-1135 VLYQGTTTY
+1135 
-1144 YGRNSLTIHC
+1144 
-1154 REKLKEGAK
+1154 
-1163 LQIVLTAGEKEAVS
+1163 
-1177 NVLEVQPAPDWGT
+1177 
-1190 PYAAFEVSA
+1190 
-1199 VKSSDKTVDVT
+1199 
-1210 VDYADEYLSLG
+1210 
-1221 EDFYCD
+1221 
-1227 VTIYQFSGDYTDKEF
+1227 
-1242 EDKEMWERLD
+1242 
-1252 GSVTRVAQINSNF
+1252 
-1265 GDETKGKLT
+1265 
-1274 LTFKDSAVLTPGN
+1274 
-1287 RLIVKLR
+1287 KLR

-1445 LLELNQLVKDGE
+1445 LLELNQLVEDGE

-1622 RIRVYENGTLKG
+1622 RIRVYENGTLKE

-1663 ADAGYIVKVYAV
+1663 ADAGYTVKVYAV

-1721 SETKSSE
+1721 SETKPSESETDESETKPSE

-1765 TETEKQTEADTETPK
+1765 TETEKQTEAETETPK

-1828 GSSQKTD
+1828 GSNQKTD

-1844 TADQNNMSMWLL
+1844 TADQNNVSMWLL
-1856 LLAVSGSIAAAAF
+1856 LLAASGSIAVAAF

>member
-1 MKNRQIKN
+1 MKNQTEGKYIMKNRQIKN

-20 AAQLAFTTAGA
+20 AAQLVFTTAGA

-94 EAKPKTEAESE
+94 EAKSKTEAESE

-112 EMETEDETVKE
+112 EMETEDETAKE

-135 TEPETLK
+135 TELETLK

-222 KLNSYKSLHFSSAES
+222 KLNSYKSLHFSSAGS

-245 VLTAS
+245 ALTAS

-295 PQEILLKDGQVL
+295 PQEITEAPRVESDGEMKTTDTTWNLNIRGTIPEGAMILVKQYLTETTSFATTDGTFAGNVFDVTKGALAMNLTGKLTAGNKLVAFLLKDGQVL

-683 DTAEVLYQ
+683 DTAEVLYR

-814 SNFGDET
+814 SNFGDKT

-869 NETAENSIV
+869 NET
-878 IQEKEVYTDTE
+878 
-889 TFTVTVSGY
+889 
-898 EEMVNGYLFLST
+898 
-910 GFPSTDGWGDSRT
+910 
-923 RLGSKRFTGAG
+923 
-934 TYTFQVLAGSLKKGN
+934 
-949 TVQAY
+949 
-954 LYKYDIDNDSTRYEY
+954 
-969 SESVAI
+969 
-975 AERNPVAKESTI
+975 
-987 EIVTDA
+987 
-993 IRADRTDVRIK
+993 
-1004 ADFADDLTGTVKLY
+1004 
-1018 TYEGGSFDAEQA
+1018 
-1030 EEIYSGTVKASEN
+1030 
-1043 SQKVSFG
+1043 
-1050 SGKLTAGKNLAA
+1050 
-1062 VLYLSDN
+1062 
-1069 TFVVS
+1069 
-1074 QAKVIQAVPEKKAP
+1074 
-1088 SVQFTSAKVTPGMNM
+1088 
-1103 ITAKADF
+1103 
-1110 DSSESSADY
+1110 
-1119 VVYQFTG
+1119 
-1126 ETLDKDTAE
+1126 
-1135 VLYQGTTTY
+1135 
-1144 YGRNSLTIHC
+1144 
-1154 REKLKEGAK
+1154 
-1163 LQIVLTAGEKEAVS
+1163 
-1177 NVLEVQPAPDWGT
+1177 
-1190 PYAAFEVSA
+1190 
-1199 VKSSDKTVDVT
+1199 
-1210 VDYADEYLSLG
+1210 
-1221 EDFYCD
+1221 
-1227 VTIYQFSGDYTDKEF
+1227 
-1242 EDKEMWERLD
+1242 
-1252 GSVTRVAQINSNF
+1252 
-1265 GDETKGKLT
+1265 
-1274 LTFKDSAVLTPGN
+1274 
-1287 RLIVKLR
+1287 
-1294 LPHTEWEGEEVDYL
+1294 
-1308 SESVPILDEN
+1308 
-1318 ETIVPAKV
+1318 IVPAKV

-1331 GEDTS
+1331 GEETS

-1364 GYLSGQSGYTENKT
+1364 GYLSGQSGYTENET

-1411 IRIDHKAVITAY
+1411 IRIDHKAVTTAY

-1663 ADAGYIVKVYAV
+1663 ADAGYTVKVYAV

-1721 SETKSSE
+1721 SETKPSESETDESETKSSE

-1743 NESETKAPETE
+1743 NERETKAPETE

-1765 TETEKQTEADTETPK
+1765 TETEKQTEAETETPK

-1828 GSSQKTD
+1828 GSNQKTD

-1844 TADQNNMSMWLL
+1844 TADQNNVSMWLL

>member
-1 MKNRQIKN
+1 MKNQTDGKYIMKNRQIKN

-94 EAKPKTEAESE
+94 EAKPKTEA
-105 AVKETGF
+105 
-112 EMETEDETVKE
+112 
-123 AKTEQETVKETR
+123 
-135 TEPETLK
+135 ETLK

-245 VLTAS
+245 ALTAS

-510 DIDND
+510 DTDND

-683 DTAEVLYQ
+683 DTAEVLYR

-786 GDYTDKEFEDKEM
+786 GDYTDKEFE
-799 WERLDGSVTRVAQIN
+799 A
-814 SNFGDET
+814 
-821 KGKLTLTFKDS
+821 
-832 AVLTPGNRLI
+832 
-842 IKLRL
+842 
-847 PHTEWEGEEVD
+847 
-858 YLSES
+858 
-863 VPILDE
+863 
-869 NETAENSIV
+869 
-878 IQEKEVYTDTE
+878 
-889 TFTVTVSGY
+889 
-898 EEMVNGYLFLST
+898 
-910 GFPSTDGWGDSRT
+910 
-923 RLGSKRFTGAG
+923 
-934 TYTFQVLAGSLKKGN
+934 
-949 TVQAY
+949 
-954 LYKYDIDNDSTRYEY
+954 
-969 SESVAI
+969 
-975 AERNPVAKESTI
+975 
-987 EIVTDA
+987 
-993 IRADRTDVRIK
+993 
-1004 ADFADDLTGTVKLY
+1004 
-1018 TYEGGSFDAEQA
+1018 
-1030 EEIYSGTVKASEN
+1030 
-1043 SQKVSFG
+1043 
-1050 SGKLTAGKNLAA
+1050 
-1062 VLYLSDN
+1062 
-1069 TFVVS
+1069 
-1074 QAKVIQAVPEKKAP
+1074 
-1088 SVQFTSAKVTPGMNM
+1088 
-1103 ITAKADF
+1103 
-1110 DSSESSADY
+1110 
-1119 VVYQFTG
+1119 
-1126 ETLDKDTAE
+1126 
-1135 VLYQGTTTY
+1135 
-1144 YGRNSLTIHC
+1144 
-1154 REKLKEGAK
+1154 
-1163 LQIVLTAGEKEAVS
+1163 
-1177 NVLEVQPAPDWGT
+1177 
-1190 PYAAFEVSA
+1190 
-1199 VKSSDKTVDVT
+1199 
-1210 VDYADEYLSLG
+1210 
-1221 EDFYCD
+1221 
-1227 VTIYQFSGDYTDKEF
+1227 
-1242 EDKEMWERLD
+1242 KEMWERLD

-1445 LLELNQLVKDGE
+1445 LLELNQLVEDGE

-1645 QTAEGA
+1645 QTAEGT

-1663 ADAGYIVKVYAV
+1663 ADAGYTVKVYAV

-1728 SETDESETKPSESET
+1728 SETDESETKSSESETDESETKPSESET

-1765 TETEKQTEADTETPK
+1765 TETEKQTEAETETPK

-1828 GSSQKTD
+1828 GSNQKTD

>member
-1 MKNRQIKN
+1 MKNQTEGKYIMKNRQIKN

-20 AAQLAFTTAGA
+20 AAQLAFTTVGA

-44 ETENETETAA
+44 ETESETETAA

-59 TEIESEI
+59 TEIKSEI

-80 ETKAETEA
+80 EIKAETEA
-88 ETKTVK
+88 ETKTEK

-112 EMETEDETVKE
+112 EIETEDETAKE
-123 AKTEQETVKETR
+123 AKTEQETVKEIR
-135 TEPETLK
+135 TELETLK

-222 KLNSYKSLHFSSAES
+222 KLNSYKSLHFSSAGS
-237 LKAGENTL
+237 LKSGENTL
-245 VLTAS
+245 ALTAS

-295 PQEILLKDGQVL
+295 PQEITEAPRVESDGEMKTTDTTWNLNIRGTIPEGAMILVKQYPTETTSFATTDGTFAGNVFDVTKGALAMNLTGKLTAGNKLVAFLLKDGQVL

-515 STRYEYSESVA
+515 STRYEYSEAVA

-569 YTYEGGSFDAEQAEE
+569 YTYEGDSFDAEQAEE

-649 TPGMNM
+649 TPGMTR

-696 YGRNSLTIHCREKL
+696 YGRNSLTIPCRGKL

-725 EAVSNVLE
+725 EAVSGVLE

-821 KGKLTLTFKDS
+821 KGKLTLTFKNS

-842 IKLRL
+842 I
-847 PHTEWEGEEVD
+847 
-858 YLSES
+858 
-863 VPILDE
+863 
-869 NETAENSIV
+869 
-878 IQEKEVYTDTE
+878 
-889 TFTVTVSGY
+889 
-898 EEMVNGYLFLST
+898 
-910 GFPSTDGWGDSRT
+910 
-923 RLGSKRFTGAG
+923 
-934 TYTFQVLAGSLKKGN
+934 
-949 TVQAY
+949 
-954 LYKYDIDNDSTRYEY
+954 
-969 SESVAI
+969 
-975 AERNPVAKESTI
+975 
-987 EIVTDA
+987 
-993 IRADRTDVRIK
+993 
-1004 ADFADDLTGTVKLY
+1004 
-1018 TYEGGSFDAEQA
+1018 
-1030 EEIYSGTVKASEN
+1030 
-1043 SQKVSFG
+1043 
-1050 SGKLTAGKNLAA
+1050 
-1062 VLYLSDN
+1062 
-1069 TFVVS
+1069 
-1074 QAKVIQAVPEKKAP
+1074 
-1088 SVQFTSAKVTPGMNM
+1088 
-1103 ITAKADF
+1103 
-1110 DSSESSADY
+1110 
-1119 VVYQFTG
+1119 
-1126 ETLDKDTAE
+1126 
-1135 VLYQGTTTY
+1135 
-1144 YGRNSLTIHC
+1144 
-1154 REKLKEGAK
+1154 
-1163 LQIVLTAGEKEAVS
+1163 
-1177 NVLEVQPAPDWGT
+1177 
-1190 PYAAFEVSA
+1190 
-1199 VKSSDKTVDVT
+1199 
-1210 VDYADEYLSLG
+1210 
-1221 EDFYCD
+1221 
-1227 VTIYQFSGDYTDKEF
+1227 
-1242 EDKEMWERLD
+1242 
-1252 GSVTRVAQINSNF
+1252 
-1265 GDETKGKLT
+1265 
-1274 LTFKDSAVLTPGN
+1274 
-1287 RLIVKLR
+1287 KLR

-1445 LLELNQLVKDGE
+1445 LLELNQLVEDGE

-1663 ADAGYIVKVYAV
+1663 ADAGYTVKVYAV

-1690 LKEETDESET
+1690 LKEETDESETKPSESETDESET

-1765 TETEKQTEADTETPK
+1765 TETEKQTEAETETPK

-1828 GSSQKTD
+1828 GSNQKTD

-1844 TADQNNMSMWLL
+1844 TADQNNVSMWLL

>member
-1 MKNRQIKN
+1 MKNQTEGKYIMKNRQIKN

-245 VLTAS
+245 ALTAS

-295 PQEILLKDGQVL
+295 PQEITGAPRVESDGEMKTTDTTWNLNIRGTIPEGAMILVKQYPTETTSFATTDGTFAGNVFDVTKGALAMNLTGKLTAGNKLVAFLLKDGQVL

-774 DFYCDVTIYQFS
+774 
-786 GDYTDKEFEDKEM
+786 E
-799 WERLDGSVTRVAQIN
+799 
-814 SNFGDET
+814 
-821 KGKLTLTFKDS
+821 
-832 AVLTPGNRLI
+832 
-842 IKLRL
+842 
-847 PHTEWEGEEVD
+847 
-858 YLSES
+858 
-863 VPILDE
+863 
-869 NETAENSIV
+869 
-878 IQEKEVYTDTE
+878 
-889 TFTVTVSGY
+889 
-898 EEMVNGYLFLST
+898 
-910 GFPSTDGWGDSRT
+910 
-923 RLGSKRFTGAG
+923 
-934 TYTFQVLAGSLKKGN
+934 
-949 TVQAY
+949 
-954 LYKYDIDNDSTRYEY
+954 
-969 SESVAI
+969 
-975 AERNPVAKESTI
+975 
-987 EIVTDA
+987 
-993 IRADRTDVRIK
+993 
-1004 ADFADDLTGTVKLY
+1004 
-1018 TYEGGSFDAEQA
+1018 
-1030 EEIYSGTVKASEN
+1030 
-1043 SQKVSFG
+1043 
-1050 SGKLTAGKNLAA
+1050 
-1062 VLYLSDN
+1062 
-1069 TFVVS
+1069 
-1074 QAKVIQAVPEKKAP
+1074 
-1088 SVQFTSAKVTPGMNM
+1088 
-1103 ITAKADF
+1103 
-1110 DSSESSADY
+1110 
-1119 VVYQFTG
+1119 
-1126 ETLDKDTAE
+1126 
-1135 VLYQGTTTY
+1135 
-1144 YGRNSLTIHC
+1144 
-1154 REKLKEGAK
+1154 
-1163 LQIVLTAGEKEAVS
+1163 
-1177 NVLEVQPAPDWGT
+1177 
-1190 PYAAFEVSA
+1190 
-1199 VKSSDKTVDVT
+1199 
-1210 VDYADEYLSLG
+1210 
-1221 EDFYCD
+1221 FYCD

-1663 ADAGYIVKVYAV
+1663 ADAGYTVKVYAV

-1765 TETEKQTEADTETPK
+1765 TETEKQTEAETETPK

-1856 LLAVSGSIAAAAF
+1856 LLAASGSIAAAAF

>member
-1 MKNRQIKN
+1 MKNQTEGKYIMKNRQIKN

-20 AAQLAFTTAGA
+20 AAQLVFTTAGA

-222 KLNSYKSLHFSSAES
+222 KLNSYKSLHFSSAGS

-245 VLTAS
+245 ALTAS

-295 PQEILLKDGQVL
+295 PQEITGAPRVESDGEMKTTDTTWNLNIRGTIPEGAMILVKQYPGETTSFVTTDGTFAGSAFDVTKGSLTMNLTGTLTAGNKLVAFLLKDGQVL
-307 ASTDP
+307 SSTDP

-326 NVITTKSTE
+326 KVITTESTE
-335 ANFEV
+335 ASFEV

-362 KADAA
+362 KADAT
-367 DSNSYVARLFQQ
+367 DPNSYITRMFQQ
-379 TPGTLTFQIPENAN
+379 TPGTLTFQIPEDAN

-407 NGNSVFEGEDVMVQA
+407 NGDSVFESEDVIVQA

-432 EKEVYTDTET
+432 EKEVYTDTDT

-453 VNGYLFLSTGF
+453 VNGYLFLSTGI

-531 PVAKES
+531 LVAKES
-537 TIEIVT
+537 AIEIVT
-543 DAIRADRTDVRIKAD
+543 DSIRADRTDVWIMAD

-592 SENSQKVS
+592 SEDSQKVS

-649 TPGMNM
+649 TPGMTR

-696 YGRNSLTIHCREKL
+696 YGRNSLTIPCRGKL

-725 EAVSNVLE
+725 EAVSGVLE

-821 KGKLTLTFKDS
+821 KGKLTLTFKNS

-842 IKLRL
+842 I
-847 PHTEWEGEEVD
+847 
-858 YLSES
+858 
-863 VPILDE
+863 
-869 NETAENSIV
+869 
-878 IQEKEVYTDTE
+878 
-889 TFTVTVSGY
+889 
-898 EEMVNGYLFLST
+898 
-910 GFPSTDGWGDSRT
+910 
-923 RLGSKRFTGAG
+923 
-934 TYTFQVLAGSLKKGN
+934 
-949 TVQAY
+949 
-954 LYKYDIDNDSTRYEY
+954 
-969 SESVAI
+969 
-975 AERNPVAKESTI
+975 
-987 EIVTDA
+987 
-993 IRADRTDVRIK
+993 
-1004 ADFADDLTGTVKLY
+1004 
-1018 TYEGGSFDAEQA
+1018 
-1030 EEIYSGTVKASEN
+1030 
-1043 SQKVSFG
+1043 
-1050 SGKLTAGKNLAA
+1050 
-1062 VLYLSDN
+1062 
-1069 TFVVS
+1069 
-1074 QAKVIQAVPEKKAP
+1074 
-1088 SVQFTSAKVTPGMNM
+1088 
-1103 ITAKADF
+1103 
-1110 DSSESSADY
+1110 
-1119 VVYQFTG
+1119 
-1126 ETLDKDTAE
+1126 
-1135 VLYQGTTTY
+1135 
-1144 YGRNSLTIHC
+1144 
-1154 REKLKEGAK
+1154 
-1163 LQIVLTAGEKEAVS
+1163 
-1177 NVLEVQPAPDWGT
+1177 
-1190 PYAAFEVSA
+1190 
-1199 VKSSDKTVDVT
+1199 
-1210 VDYADEYLSLG
+1210 
-1221 EDFYCD
+1221 
-1227 VTIYQFSGDYTDKEF
+1227 
-1242 EDKEMWERLD
+1242 
-1252 GSVTRVAQINSNF
+1252 
-1265 GDETKGKLT
+1265 
-1274 LTFKDSAVLTPGN
+1274 
-1287 RLIVKLR
+1287 KLR

-1331 GEDTS
+1331 GEETS

-1364 GYLSGQSGYTENKT
+1364 GYLSGQSGYTENET

-1411 IRIDHKAVITAY
+1411 IRIDHKAVTTAY

-1663 ADAGYIVKVYAV
+1663 ADAGYTVKVYAV

-1721 SETKSSE
+1721 SETKPSE

-1765 TETEKQTEADTETPK
+1765 TETEKQTEAETETPK

>member
-1 MKNRQIKN
+1 MKNQTEGKYIMKNRQIKN

-20 AAQLAFTTAGA
+20 AAQLVFTTAGA

-105 AVKETGF
+105 VVKETGF

-201 VPSMGILRVVQMDA
+201 VPSMGILRVVQLDA

-222 KLNSYKSLHFSSAES
+222 KLNSYKSLHFSIAGS

-245 VLTAS
+245 ALTAS

-277 MATVASQGGG
+277 MATDASQGGS

-295 PQEILLKDGQVL
+295 PQEILANCAVTLMKDGAERTETFTQDETSVDVQVKLDDSLEDCYMRIIGYAGNTGFDPDSPYNKVLWTGRVKDGELVTCDFNQALLPLPAGYDVIANLNVKVGEDYYLPCNSQSLEVVDESGEGFQDYVYPDAAIDETELEEGATSLHISLTGDERLFQAAKEGKTEISISVAQYPDGDKFDFESENQIPLLQYREVEEAFSGMEVSFPNTPLKEGYRVRAVVYWGQNAEIYLPKGNDYEDMFHMPDDSVLVTGAPRVESDGEMKTTDTTWNLNIRGTIPEGAMILVKQYPGETTSFVTTDGTFAGSAFDVTKGSLTMNLTGTLTAGNKLVAFLLKDGQVL
-307 ASTDP
+307 SSTDP

-326 NVITTKSTE
+326 KVITTESTE
-335 ANFEV
+335 ASFEV

-362 KADAA
+362 KADAT
-367 DSNSYVARLFQQ
+367 DPNSYITRMFQQ
-379 TPGTLTFQIPENAN
+379 TPGTLTFQIPEDAN

-407 NGNSVFEGEDVMVQA
+407 NGDSVFESEDVIVQA

-432 EKEVYTDTET
+432 EKEVYTDTDT

-453 VNGYLFLSTGF
+453 VNGYLFLSTGI

-497 KKGNTVQAYLYKY
+497 KKSNTVQAYLYKY

-531 PVAKES
+531 LVAKES
-537 TIEIVT
+537 AIEIVT
-543 DAIRADRTDVRIKAD
+543 DSIRADRTDVWIMAD

-592 SENSQKVS
+592 SEDSQKVS

-649 TPGMNM
+649 TPGMTR

-696 YGRNSLTIHCREKL
+696 YGRNSLTIPCRGKL

-725 EAVSNVLE
+725 EAVSGVLE

-821 KGKLTLTFKDS
+821 KGKLTLTFKNS

-842 IKLRL
+842 I
-847 PHTEWEGEEVD
+847 
-858 YLSES
+858 
-863 VPILDE
+863 
-869 NETAENSIV
+869 
-878 IQEKEVYTDTE
+878 
-889 TFTVTVSGY
+889 
-898 EEMVNGYLFLST
+898 
-910 GFPSTDGWGDSRT
+910 
-923 RLGSKRFTGAG
+923 
-934 TYTFQVLAGSLKKGN
+934 
-949 TVQAY
+949 
-954 LYKYDIDNDSTRYEY
+954 
-969 SESVAI
+969 
-975 AERNPVAKESTI
+975 
-987 EIVTDA
+987 
-993 IRADRTDVRIK
+993 
-1004 ADFADDLTGTVKLY
+1004 
-1018 TYEGGSFDAEQA
+1018 
-1030 EEIYSGTVKASEN
+1030 
-1043 SQKVSFG
+1043 
-1050 SGKLTAGKNLAA
+1050 
-1062 VLYLSDN
+1062 
-1069 TFVVS
+1069 
-1074 QAKVIQAVPEKKAP
+1074 
-1088 SVQFTSAKVTPGMNM
+1088 
-1103 ITAKADF
+1103 
-1110 DSSESSADY
+1110 
-1119 VVYQFTG
+1119 
-1126 ETLDKDTAE
+1126 
-1135 VLYQGTTTY
+1135 
-1144 YGRNSLTIHC
+1144 
-1154 REKLKEGAK
+1154 
-1163 LQIVLTAGEKEAVS
+1163 
-1177 NVLEVQPAPDWGT
+1177 
-1190 PYAAFEVSA
+1190 
-1199 VKSSDKTVDVT
+1199 
-1210 VDYADEYLSLG
+1210 
-1221 EDFYCD
+1221 
-1227 VTIYQFSGDYTDKEF
+1227 
-1242 EDKEMWERLD
+1242 
-1252 GSVTRVAQINSNF
+1252 
-1265 GDETKGKLT
+1265 
-1274 LTFKDSAVLTPGN
+1274 
-1287 RLIVKLR
+1287 KLR

-1331 GEDTS
+1331 GEETS

-1364 GYLSGQSGYTENKT
+1364 GYLSGQSGYTENET

-1411 IRIDHKAVITAY
+1411 IRIDHKAVTTAY

-1663 ADAGYIVKVYAV
+1663 ADAGYTVKVYAV

-1721 SETKSSE
+1721 SETKPSESETDESETKPSE

-1765 TETEKQTEADTETPK
+1765 TETEKQTEAETETPK

-1828 GSSQKTD
+1828 GSNQKTD

-1844 TADQNNMSMWLL
+1844 TADQNNVSMWLL

>member
-1 MKNRQIKN
+1 MKNQTEGKYIMKNRQIKN

-20 AAQLAFTTAGA
+20 AAQLAFTTVGA

-94 EAKPKTEAESE
+94 EAKSKTEAESE

-112 EMETEDETVKE
+112 EMETEDETAKE

-135 TEPETLK
+135 TELETLK

-156 EIELET
+156 EIELVT

-222 KLNSYKSLHFSSAES
+222 KLNSYKSLHFSSAGS
-237 LKAGENTL
+237 LKSGENTL
-245 VLTAS
+245 ALTAS

-295 PQEILLKDGQVL
+295 PQEITEAPRVESDGEMKTTDTTWNLNIRGTIPEGAMILVKQYPGETTSFVTTDGTFAGSAFDVTKGSLTMNLTGTLTAGNKLVAFLLKDGQVL

-326 NVITTKSTE
+326 KVITTESTE

-362 KADAA
+362 KADAT
-367 DSNSYVARLFQQ
+367 DPNSYITRMFQQ
-379 TPGTLTFQIPENAN
+379 TPGTLTFQIPEDAN

-407 NGNSVFEGEDVMVQA
+407 NGDSVFESEDVIVQA

-432 EKEVYTDTET
+432 EKEVYTDTDT

-453 VNGYLFLSTGF
+453 VNGYLFLSTGI

-537 TIEIVT
+537 AIEIVT
-543 DAIRADRTDVRIKAD
+543 DSIRADRTDVWIMAD

-592 SENSQKVS
+592 SEDSQKVS

-649 TPGMNM
+649 TPGMTR

-696 YGRNSLTIHCREKL
+696 YGRNSLTIPCRGKL

-725 EAVSNVLE
+725 EAVSGVLE

-821 KGKLTLTFKDS
+821 KGKLTLTFKNS

-842 IKLRL
+842 I
-847 PHTEWEGEEVD
+847 
-858 YLSES
+858 
-863 VPILDE
+863 
-869 NETAENSIV
+869 
-878 IQEKEVYTDTE
+878 
-889 TFTVTVSGY
+889 
-898 EEMVNGYLFLST
+898 
-910 GFPSTDGWGDSRT
+910 
-923 RLGSKRFTGAG
+923 
-934 TYTFQVLAGSLKKGN
+934 
-949 TVQAY
+949 
-954 LYKYDIDNDSTRYEY
+954 
-969 SESVAI
+969 
-975 AERNPVAKESTI
+975 
-987 EIVTDA
+987 
-993 IRADRTDVRIK
+993 
-1004 ADFADDLTGTVKLY
+1004 
-1018 TYEGGSFDAEQA
+1018 
-1030 EEIYSGTVKASEN
+1030 
-1043 SQKVSFG
+1043 
-1050 SGKLTAGKNLAA
+1050 
-1062 VLYLSDN
+1062 
-1069 TFVVS
+1069 
-1074 QAKVIQAVPEKKAP
+1074 
-1088 SVQFTSAKVTPGMNM
+1088 
-1103 ITAKADF
+1103 
-1110 DSSESSADY
+1110 
-1119 VVYQFTG
+1119 
-1126 ETLDKDTAE
+1126 
-1135 VLYQGTTTY
+1135 
-1144 YGRNSLTIHC
+1144 
-1154 REKLKEGAK
+1154 
-1163 LQIVLTAGEKEAVS
+1163 
-1177 NVLEVQPAPDWGT
+1177 
-1190 PYAAFEVSA
+1190 
-1199 VKSSDKTVDVT
+1199 
-1210 VDYADEYLSLG
+1210 
-1221 EDFYCD
+1221 
-1227 VTIYQFSGDYTDKEF
+1227 
-1242 EDKEMWERLD
+1242 
-1252 GSVTRVAQINSNF
+1252 
-1265 GDETKGKLT
+1265 
-1274 LTFKDSAVLTPGN
+1274 
-1287 RLIVKLR
+1287 KLR

-1331 GEDTS
+1331 GEETS

-1364 GYLSGQSGYTENKT
+1364 GYLSGQSGYTENET

-1411 IRIDHKAVITAY
+1411 IRIDHKAVTTAY

-1663 ADAGYIVKVYAV
+1663 ADAGYTVKVYAV

-1721 SETKSSE
+1721 SETKPSE

-1754 ESESQKETEAE
+1754 ESESQKETEVE
-1765 TETEKQTEADTETPK
+1765 TETEKQTEAETETPK

-1828 GSSQKTD
+1828 GSNQKTD

-1856 LLAVSGSIAAAAF
+1856 LLAASGSIAAAAF

>member
-1 MKNRQIKN
+1 MKNQTEGKYIMKNRQIKN

-20 AAQLAFTTAGA
+20 AAQLVFTTAGA

-222 KLNSYKSLHFSSAES
+222 KLNSYKSLHFSSAGS

-245 VLTAS
+245 ALTAS

-295 PQEILLKDGQVL
+295 PQEITGAPRVESDGEMKTTDTTWNLNIRGTIPEGAMILVKQYPGETTSFVTTDGTFAGSAFDVTKGSLTMNLTGTLTAGNKLVAFLLKDGQVL
-307 ASTDP
+307 SSTDP

-326 NVITTKSTE
+326 KVITTESTE
-335 ANFEV
+335 ASFEV

-362 KADAA
+362 KADAT
-367 DSNSYVARLFQQ
+367 DPNSYITRMFQQ
-379 TPGTLTFQIPENAN
+379 TPGTLTFQIPEDAN

-407 NGNSVFEGEDVMVQA
+407 NGDSVFESEDVIVQA

-432 EKEVYTDTET
+432 EKEVYTDTDT

-453 VNGYLFLSTGF
+453 VNGYLFLSTGI

-531 PVAKES
+531 LVAKES
-537 TIEIVT
+537 AIEIVT
-543 DAIRADRTDVRIKAD
+543 DSIRADRTDVWIMAD

-592 SENSQKVS
+592 SEDSQKVS

-649 TPGMNM
+649 TPGMTR

-696 YGRNSLTIHCREKL
+696 YGRNSLTIPCRGKL

-725 EAVSNVLE
+725 EAVSGVLE

-821 KGKLTLTFKDS
+821 KGKLTLTFKNS

-842 IKLRL
+842 I
-847 PHTEWEGEEVD
+847 
-858 YLSES
+858 
-863 VPILDE
+863 
-869 NETAENSIV
+869 
-878 IQEKEVYTDTE
+878 
-889 TFTVTVSGY
+889 
-898 EEMVNGYLFLST
+898 
-910 GFPSTDGWGDSRT
+910 
-923 RLGSKRFTGAG
+923 
-934 TYTFQVLAGSLKKGN
+934 
-949 TVQAY
+949 
-954 LYKYDIDNDSTRYEY
+954 
-969 SESVAI
+969 
-975 AERNPVAKESTI
+975 
-987 EIVTDA
+987 
-993 IRADRTDVRIK
+993 
-1004 ADFADDLTGTVKLY
+1004 
-1018 TYEGGSFDAEQA
+1018 
-1030 EEIYSGTVKASEN
+1030 
-1043 SQKVSFG
+1043 
-1050 SGKLTAGKNLAA
+1050 
-1062 VLYLSDN
+1062 
-1069 TFVVS
+1069 
-1074 QAKVIQAVPEKKAP
+1074 
-1088 SVQFTSAKVTPGMNM
+1088 
-1103 ITAKADF
+1103 
-1110 DSSESSADY
+1110 
-1119 VVYQFTG
+1119 
-1126 ETLDKDTAE
+1126 
-1135 VLYQGTTTY
+1135 
-1144 YGRNSLTIHC
+1144 
-1154 REKLKEGAK
+1154 
-1163 LQIVLTAGEKEAVS
+1163 
-1177 NVLEVQPAPDWGT
+1177 
-1190 PYAAFEVSA
+1190 
-1199 VKSSDKTVDVT
+1199 
-1210 VDYADEYLSLG
+1210 
-1221 EDFYCD
+1221 
-1227 VTIYQFSGDYTDKEF
+1227 
-1242 EDKEMWERLD
+1242 
-1252 GSVTRVAQINSNF
+1252 
-1265 GDETKGKLT
+1265 
-1274 LTFKDSAVLTPGN
+1274 
-1287 RLIVKLR
+1287 KLR

-1331 GEDTS
+1331 GEETS

-1364 GYLSGQSGYTENKT
+1364 GYLSGQSGYTENET

-1411 IRIDHKAVITAY
+1411 IRIDHKAVTTAY

-1663 ADAGYIVKVYAV
+1663 ADAGYTVKVYAV

-1721 SETKSSE
+1721 SETKPSESETDESETKPSE

-1765 TETEKQTEADTETPK
+1765 TETEKQTEAETETPK

-1828 GSSQKTD
+1828 GSNQKTD

-1856 LLAVSGSIAAAAF
+1856 LLAASGSIAAAAF

>member
-1 MKNRQIKN
+1 MKNQTEGKYIMKNRQIKN

-20 AAQLAFTTAGA
+20 AAQLVFTTAGA

-222 KLNSYKSLHFSSAES
+222 KLNSYKSLHFSSAGS

-245 VLTAS
+245 ALTAS

-295 PQEILLKDGQVL
+295 PQEITGAPRVESDGEMKTTDTTWNLNIRGTIPEGAMILVKQYPGETTSFVTTDGTFAGSAFDVTKGSLTMNLTGTLTAGNKLVAFLLKDGQVL
-307 ASTDP
+307 SSTDP

-326 NVITTKSTE
+326 KVITTESTE
-335 ANFEV
+335 ASFEV

-362 KADAA
+362 KADAT
-367 DSNSYVARLFQQ
+367 DPNSYITRMFQQ
-379 TPGTLTFQIPENAN
+379 TPGTLTFQIPEDAN

-407 NGNSVFEGEDVMVQA
+407 NGDSVFESEDVIVQA

-432 EKEVYTDTET
+432 EKEVYTDTDT

-453 VNGYLFLSTGF
+453 VNGYLFLSTGI

-531 PVAKES
+531 LVAKES
-537 TIEIVT
+537 AIEIVT
-543 DAIRADRTDVRIKAD
+543 DSIRADRTDVWIMAD

-592 SENSQKVS
+592 SEDSQKVS

-649 TPGMNM
+649 TPGMTR

-696 YGRNSLTIHCREKL
+696 YGRNSLTIPCRGKL

-725 EAVSNVLE
+725 EAVSGVLE

-821 KGKLTLTFKDS
+821 KGKLTLTFKNS

-842 IKLRL
+842 I
-847 PHTEWEGEEVD
+847 
-858 YLSES
+858 
-863 VPILDE
+863 
-869 NETAENSIV
+869 
-878 IQEKEVYTDTE
+878 
-889 TFTVTVSGY
+889 
-898 EEMVNGYLFLST
+898 
-910 GFPSTDGWGDSRT
+910 
-923 RLGSKRFTGAG
+923 
-934 TYTFQVLAGSLKKGN
+934 
-949 TVQAY
+949 
-954 LYKYDIDNDSTRYEY
+954 
-969 SESVAI
+969 
-975 AERNPVAKESTI
+975 
-987 EIVTDA
+987 
-993 IRADRTDVRIK
+993 
-1004 ADFADDLTGTVKLY
+1004 
-1018 TYEGGSFDAEQA
+1018 
-1030 EEIYSGTVKASEN
+1030 
-1043 SQKVSFG
+1043 
-1050 SGKLTAGKNLAA
+1050 
-1062 VLYLSDN
+1062 
-1069 TFVVS
+1069 
-1074 QAKVIQAVPEKKAP
+1074 
-1088 SVQFTSAKVTPGMNM
+1088 
-1103 ITAKADF
+1103 
-1110 DSSESSADY
+1110 
-1119 VVYQFTG
+1119 
-1126 ETLDKDTAE
+1126 
-1135 VLYQGTTTY
+1135 
-1144 YGRNSLTIHC
+1144 
-1154 REKLKEGAK
+1154 
-1163 LQIVLTAGEKEAVS
+1163 
-1177 NVLEVQPAPDWGT
+1177 
-1190 PYAAFEVSA
+1190 
-1199 VKSSDKTVDVT
+1199 
-1210 VDYADEYLSLG
+1210 
-1221 EDFYCD
+1221 
-1227 VTIYQFSGDYTDKEF
+1227 
-1242 EDKEMWERLD
+1242 
-1252 GSVTRVAQINSNF
+1252 
-1265 GDETKGKLT
+1265 
-1274 LTFKDSAVLTPGN
+1274 
-1287 RLIVKLR
+1287 KLR

-1331 GEDTS
+1331 GEETS

-1364 GYLSGQSGYTENKT
+1364 GYLSGQSGYTENET

-1411 IRIDHKAVITAY
+1411 IRIDHKAVTTAY

-1663 ADAGYIVKVYAV
+1663 ADAGYTVKVYAV

-1721 SETKSSE
+1721 SETKPSESETDESETKPSE

-1765 TETEKQTEADTETPK
+1765 TETEKQTEAETETPK

-1828 GSSQKTD
+1828 GSNQKTD

-1844 TADQNNMSMWLL
+1844 TADQNNVSMWLL

>member
-1 MKNRQIKN
+1 MKNQTEGKYIMKNRQIKN

-142 EAETETQTEPETLE
+142 EAETETQTELETLE

-245 VLTAS
+245 ALTAS

-295 PQEILLKDGQVL
+295 PQEITGAPRVESDGEMKTTDTTWNLNIRGTIPEGAMILVKQYPTETTSFATTDGTFAGNVFDVTKGALAMNLTGKLTAGNKLVAFLLKDGQVL

-683 DTAEVLYQ
+683 DTAEVLYR

-760 VTVDYADEYLSLGE
+760 VTVDYADEYLSMGE
-774 DFYCDVTIYQFS
+774 EFYCDVTIYQFS

-842 IKLRL
+842 I
-847 PHTEWEGEEVD
+847 
-858 YLSES
+858 
-863 VPILDE
+863 
-869 NETAENSIV
+869 
-878 IQEKEVYTDTE
+878 
-889 TFTVTVSGY
+889 
-898 EEMVNGYLFLST
+898 
-910 GFPSTDGWGDSRT
+910 
-923 RLGSKRFTGAG
+923 
-934 TYTFQVLAGSLKKGN
+934 
-949 TVQAY
+949 
-954 LYKYDIDNDSTRYEY
+954 
-969 SESVAI
+969 
-975 AERNPVAKESTI
+975 
-987 EIVTDA
+987 
-993 IRADRTDVRIK
+993 
-1004 ADFADDLTGTVKLY
+1004 
-1018 TYEGGSFDAEQA
+1018 
-1030 EEIYSGTVKASEN
+1030 
-1043 SQKVSFG
+1043 
-1050 SGKLTAGKNLAA
+1050 
-1062 VLYLSDN
+1062 
-1069 TFVVS
+1069 
-1074 QAKVIQAVPEKKAP
+1074 
-1088 SVQFTSAKVTPGMNM
+1088 
-1103 ITAKADF
+1103 
-1110 DSSESSADY
+1110 
-1119 VVYQFTG
+1119 
-1126 ETLDKDTAE
+1126 
-1135 VLYQGTTTY
+1135 
-1144 YGRNSLTIHC
+1144 
-1154 REKLKEGAK
+1154 
-1163 LQIVLTAGEKEAVS
+1163 
-1177 NVLEVQPAPDWGT
+1177 
-1190 PYAAFEVSA
+1190 
-1199 VKSSDKTVDVT
+1199 
-1210 VDYADEYLSLG
+1210 
-1221 EDFYCD
+1221 
-1227 VTIYQFSGDYTDKEF
+1227 
-1242 EDKEMWERLD
+1242 
-1252 GSVTRVAQINSNF
+1252 
-1265 GDETKGKLT
+1265 
-1274 LTFKDSAVLTPGN
+1274 
-1287 RLIVKLR
+1287 KLR

-1445 LLELNQLVKDGE
+1445 LLELNQLVEDGE

-1622 RIRVYENGTLKG
+1622 RIRVYENGTLKE

-1663 ADAGYIVKVYAV
+1663 ADAGYTVKVYAV

-1721 SETKSSE
+1721 SETKPSESETDESETKPSE

-1765 TETEKQTEADTETPK
+1765 TETEKQTEAETETPK

-1828 GSSQKTD
+1828 GSNQKTD

-1844 TADQNNMSMWLL
+1844 TADQNNVSMWLL
-1856 LLAVSGSIAAAAF
+1856 LLAASGSIAAAAF

>member
-1 MKNRQIKN
+1 MKNQTEGKYIMKNRQIKN

-20 AAQLAFTTAGA
+20 AVQLVFTTAGA

-44 ETENETETAA
+44 ETETETETAA

-59 TEIESEI
+59 TEIESEAA
-66 VKETEAKTEIETAK
+66 KENETETESETVK
-80 ETKAETEA
+80 ETKAETEM
-88 ETKTVK
+88 ET
-94 EAKPKTEAESE
+94 ASE
-105 AVKETGF
+105 ART
-112 EMETEDETVKE
+112 ETEFAVETAEETVKE
-123 AKTEQETVKETR
+123 NETESETVKETKKK
-135 TEPETLK
+135 TKKNTKKNTQMEPETLK
-142 EAETETQTEPETLE
+142 EAET
-156 EIELET
+156 ET

-168 AAAEIAQAEPIT
+168 AAAEIAQAEPLT
-180 VSISSTKITPET
+180 VSISSTEITPDT
-192 TSITVNISS
+192 TSITVNLSS
-201 VPSMGILRVVQMDA
+201 VPSMGILRVVQLDA

-222 KLNSYKSLHFSSAES
+222 KLNSYKSLHFSIAGS

-245 VLTAS
+245 ALTAS

-277 MATVASQGGG
+277 MATAVSQGGG

-295 PQEILLKDGQVL
+295 PQEILANCAVTLMKDGAERTETFTQDETSVDVQVKLDDSLEDCYMRIIGYAGNTGFDPDSPYNKVLWNGRVKDGELVTCDFNQSLLPLPVGYDVIANLNVKVGEDYYLPCSSQSLEVVDESGEGFQDYVYPDAVIDEKELEEGATSLHISLTGDERLFQAAKEGKTEISISVAQYPDGDKFDFESENQIPLLQYRDVEEAFSGMEVSFPNTPLKEGYRVRAVVYWGQNAEIYLPKGNDYEEMFHMTDDSVLVTGAPKVESDGEVKTTDTAWNLNIRGTIPEGAMILVKQYPGETTSFVTTGGTFAGSAFDVTKGSLTLNFTGTLEAGNKLAAFLLKDGEVL
-307 ASTDP
+307 ASTGP
-312 VTIAAVPDFTVAAK
+312 VTVVGVPDFTVAAK
-326 NVITTKSTE
+326 NVITTESTE
-335 ANFEV
+335 ADFEV

-453 VNGYLFLSTGF
+453 VNGYLFLSTGL

-487 YTFQVLAGSL
+487 YTFQVSAGSL
-497 KKGNTVQAYLYKY
+497 KKGNTIQAYLYKY

-537 TIEIVT
+537 TIEMVT
-543 DAIRADRTDVRIKAD
+543 DAIRADRTDVWIKAD

-569 YTYEGGSFDAEQAEE
+569 YTYEGSSFDAEQAEE

-600 FGSGKLTAGKNLAAV
+600 FGSGKLTAGKKLAAV
-615 LYLSDN
+615 LYLSDD
-621 TFVVSQAKV
+621 TSVMAEPKV

-649 TPGMNM
+649 TPGMTR

-675 FTGETLDK
+675 FTEETLDK

-696 YGRNSLTIHCREKL
+696 YGRNSLTIPCRGKL

-814 SNFGDET
+814 SNFGDTT
-821 KGKLTLTFKDS
+821 KGTLTL
-832 AVLTPGNRLI
+832 N
-842 IKLRL
+842 
-847 PHTEWEGEEVD
+847 
-858 YLSES
+858 
-863 VPILDE
+863 
-869 NETAENSIV
+869 
-878 IQEKEVYTDTE
+878 
-889 TFTVTVSGY
+889 
-898 EEMVNGYLFLST
+898 
-910 GFPSTDGWGDSRT
+910 
-923 RLGSKRFTGAG
+923 
-934 TYTFQVLAGSLKKGN
+934 
-949 TVQAY
+949 
-954 LYKYDIDNDSTRYEY
+954 
-969 SESVAI
+969 
-975 AERNPVAKESTI
+975 
-987 EIVTDA
+987 
-993 IRADRTDVRIK
+993 
-1004 ADFADDLTGTVKLY
+1004 
-1018 TYEGGSFDAEQA
+1018 
-1030 EEIYSGTVKASEN
+1030 
-1043 SQKVSFG
+1043 
-1050 SGKLTAGKNLAA
+1050 
-1062 VLYLSDN
+1062 
-1069 TFVVS
+1069 
-1074 QAKVIQAVPEKKAP
+1074 
-1088 SVQFTSAKVTPGMNM
+1088 
-1103 ITAKADF
+1103 
-1110 DSSESSADY
+1110 
-1119 VVYQFTG
+1119 
-1126 ETLDKDTAE
+1126 
-1135 VLYQGTTTY
+1135 
-1144 YGRNSLTIHC
+1144 
-1154 REKLKEGAK
+1154 
-1163 LQIVLTAGEKEAVS
+1163 
-1177 NVLEVQPAPDWGT
+1177 
-1190 PYAAFEVSA
+1190 
-1199 VKSSDKTVDVT
+1199 
-1210 VDYADEYLSLG
+1210 
-1221 EDFYCD
+1221 
-1227 VTIYQFSGDYTDKEF
+1227 
-1242 EDKEMWERLD
+1242 
-1252 GSVTRVAQINSNF
+1252 
-1265 GDETKGKLT
+1265 
-1274 LTFKDSAVLTPGN
+1274 FKDSAVLTPGN

-1308 SESVPILDEN
+1308 SESIPIVDEN

-1331 GEDTS
+1331 GEDIS

-1364 GYLSGQSGYTENKT
+1364 GYLSGQNGYTENDT

-1411 IRIDHKAVITAY
+1411 IRIDHKAVTTAY

-1445 LLELNQLVKDGE
+1445 ILELNQLVKDGE

-1498 AKLKTLY
+1498 AKLKALY

-1518 VLTITEEEGGTYTIT
+1518 VLAITEEEGGTYTIT
-1533 ASLKG
+1533 ASLEG

-1555 AVLTGVPAEELAG
+1555 PVLTGVPAEELAG

-1592 EVTVTPKKTGLTVN
+1592 DVTVNPKKTGLIVN

-1622 RIRVYENGTLKG
+1622 QIRVYENGTLKG
-1634 EKTLQTDGVSV
+1634 EKTLQTDGVFV
-1645 QTAEGA
+1645 QAADA
-1651 SQELSAEFEGLT
+1651 SQKLSAEFKGLT
-1663 ADAGYIVKVYAV
+1663 ADTGYTVKVYAV

-1700 KPSESETD
+1700 KPSESEKD

-1721 SETKSSE
+1721 SESKASE
-1728 SETDESETKPSESET
+1728 SETGESETKASESET
-1743 NESETKAPETE
+1743 GESETKAPETE

-1765 TETEKQTEADTETPK
+1765 TETEKQTEV

-1785 TTNQTETETETETTK
+1785 TTKQTETETETETTKQTETETETETTK

-1828 GSSQKTD
+1828 ASNQKTD

-1844 TADQNNMSMWLL
+1844 TADQNNVSMWLL
-1856 LLAVSGSIAAAAF
+1856 LLAASGSIAAAAF

-1874 K
+1874 R

>member
-1 MKNRQIKN
+1 MKNQTEGKYIMKNRQIKN

-20 AAQLAFTTAGA
+20 AAQLVFTTAGA

-94 EAKPKTEAESE
+94 EAKSKTEAESE

-112 EMETEDETVKE
+112 EMETEDETAKE
-123 AKTEQETVKETR
+123 AKTEQETVKEIR
-135 TEPETLK
+135 TELETLK

-222 KLNSYKSLHFSSAES
+222 KLNSYKSLHFSSAGS

-245 VLTAS
+245 ALTAS

-295 PQEILLKDGQVL
+295 PQEITEAPRVESDGEMKTTDTTWNLNIRGTIPEGAMILVKQYPTETTSFATTDGTFAGNVFDVTKGALAMNLTGKLTAGNKLVAFLLKDGQVL

-691 GTTTY
+691 G
-696 YGRNSLTIHCREKL
+696 I
-710 KEGAKL
+710 
-716 QIVLTAGEK
+716 
-725 EAVSNVLE
+725 
-733 VQPAPDWGTPYA
+733 
-745 AFEVSAV
+745 
-752 KSSDKTVD
+752 
-760 VTVDYADEYLSLGE
+760 
-774 DFYCDVTIYQFS
+774 
-786 GDYTDKEFEDKEM
+786 
-799 WERLDGSVTRVAQIN
+799 
-814 SNFGDET
+814 
-821 KGKLTLTFKDS
+821 
-832 AVLTPGNRLI
+832 
-842 IKLRL
+842 
-847 PHTEWEGEEVD
+847 
-858 YLSES
+858 
-863 VPILDE
+863 
-869 NETAENSIV
+869 
-878 IQEKEVYTDTE
+878 
-889 TFTVTVSGY
+889 
-898 EEMVNGYLFLST
+898 
-910 GFPSTDGWGDSRT
+910 
-923 RLGSKRFTGAG
+923 
-934 TYTFQVLAGSLKKGN
+934 
-949 TVQAY
+949 
-954 LYKYDIDNDSTRYEY
+954 
-969 SESVAI
+969 
-975 AERNPVAKESTI
+975 
-987 EIVTDA
+987 
-993 IRADRTDVRIK
+993 
-1004 ADFADDLTGTVKLY
+1004 
-1018 TYEGGSFDAEQA
+1018 
-1030 EEIYSGTVKASEN
+1030 
-1043 SQKVSFG
+1043 
-1050 SGKLTAGKNLAA
+1050 
-1062 VLYLSDN
+1062 
-1069 TFVVS
+1069 
-1074 QAKVIQAVPEKKAP
+1074 
-1088 SVQFTSAKVTPGMNM
+1088 
-1103 ITAKADF
+1103 
-1110 DSSESSADY
+1110 
-1119 VVYQFTG
+1119 
-1126 ETLDKDTAE
+1126 
-1135 VLYQGTTTY
+1135 TTY

-1592 EVTVTPKKTGLTVN
+1592 EVTVTPKKTGLIVN

-1663 ADAGYIVKVYAV
+1663 ADAGYTVKVYAV

-1765 TETEKQTEADTETPK
+1765 TETEKQTEAETETPK

>member
-1 MKNRQIKN
+1 MKNQTEGKYIMKNRQIKN

-31 PVYATGIETETVA
+31 PVYATGIETKTVA

-142 EAETETQTEPETLE
+142 EAETETQTELETLE

-245 VLTAS
+245 ALTAS

-295 PQEILLKDGQVL
+295 PQEITGAPRVESDGEMKTTDTTWNLNIRGTIPEGAMILVKQYPTETTSFATTDGTFAGNVFDVTKGALAMNLTGKLTAGNKLVAFLLKDGQVL

-760 VTVDYADEYLSLGE
+760 VTVDYADEYLSMGE
-774 DFYCDVTIYQFS
+774 EFYCDVTIYQFS

-842 IKLRL
+842 I
-847 PHTEWEGEEVD
+847 
-858 YLSES
+858 
-863 VPILDE
+863 
-869 NETAENSIV
+869 
-878 IQEKEVYTDTE
+878 
-889 TFTVTVSGY
+889 
-898 EEMVNGYLFLST
+898 
-910 GFPSTDGWGDSRT
+910 
-923 RLGSKRFTGAG
+923 
-934 TYTFQVLAGSLKKGN
+934 
-949 TVQAY
+949 
-954 LYKYDIDNDSTRYEY
+954 
-969 SESVAI
+969 
-975 AERNPVAKESTI
+975 
-987 EIVTDA
+987 
-993 IRADRTDVRIK
+993 
-1004 ADFADDLTGTVKLY
+1004 
-1018 TYEGGSFDAEQA
+1018 
-1030 EEIYSGTVKASEN
+1030 
-1043 SQKVSFG
+1043 
-1050 SGKLTAGKNLAA
+1050 
-1062 VLYLSDN
+1062 
-1069 TFVVS
+1069 
-1074 QAKVIQAVPEKKAP
+1074 
-1088 SVQFTSAKVTPGMNM
+1088 
-1103 ITAKADF
+1103 
-1110 DSSESSADY
+1110 
-1119 VVYQFTG
+1119 
-1126 ETLDKDTAE
+1126 
-1135 VLYQGTTTY
+1135 
-1144 YGRNSLTIHC
+1144 
-1154 REKLKEGAK
+1154 
-1163 LQIVLTAGEKEAVS
+1163 
-1177 NVLEVQPAPDWGT
+1177 
-1190 PYAAFEVSA
+1190 
-1199 VKSSDKTVDVT
+1199 
-1210 VDYADEYLSLG
+1210 
-1221 EDFYCD
+1221 
-1227 VTIYQFSGDYTDKEF
+1227 
-1242 EDKEMWERLD
+1242 
-1252 GSVTRVAQINSNF
+1252 
-1265 GDETKGKLT
+1265 
-1274 LTFKDSAVLTPGN
+1274 
-1287 RLIVKLR
+1287 KLR

-1445 LLELNQLVKDGE
+1445 LLELNQLVEDGE

-1622 RIRVYENGTLKG
+1622 RIRVYENGTLKE

-1663 ADAGYIVKVYAV
+1663 ADAGYTVKVYAV

-1721 SETKSSE
+1721 SETKPSESETDESETKPSE

-1765 TETEKQTEADTETPK
+1765 TETEKQTEAETETPK

-1828 GSSQKTD
+1828 GSNQKTD

-1844 TADQNNMSMWLL
+1844 TADQNNVSMWLL
-1856 LLAVSGSIAAAAF
+1856 LLAASGSIAAAAF

>member
-1 MKNRQIKN
+1 MKNQTEGKYIMKNRQIKN

-20 AAQLAFTTAGA
+20 AAQLAFTTVGA

-94 EAKPKTEAESE
+94 EAKSKTEAESE

-201 VPSMGILRVVQMDA
+201 VPSMGILRVIQLDA

-222 KLNSYKSLHFSSAES
+222 KLNSYKSLHFSIAGS

-245 VLTAS
+245 ALTAS

-277 MATVASQGGG
+277 MATDASQGGS

-295 PQEILLKDGQVL
+295 PQEITGAPRVESDGEMKTTDTTWNLNIRGTIPEGAMILVKQYPTETTSFVTTDGTFAGSAFDVTKGSLTMNLTGTLTAGNKLVAFLLKDGQVL
-307 ASTDP
+307 SSTDP

-326 NVITTKSTE
+326 KVITTESTE

-362 KADAA
+362 KADAT
-367 DSNSYVARLFQQ
+367 DPNSYITRMFQQ
-379 TPGTLTFQIPENAN
+379 TPGTLTFQIPEDAN

-407 NGNSVFEGEDVMVQA
+407 NGDSVFESEDVIVQA

-432 EKEVYTDTET
+432 EKEVYTDTDT

-453 VNGYLFLSTGF
+453 VNGYLFLSTGI

-537 TIEIVT
+537 AIEIVT
-543 DAIRADRTDVRIKAD
+543 DSIRADRTDVWIMAD

-592 SENSQKVS
+592 SEDSQKVS

-649 TPGMNM
+649 TPGMTR

-814 SNFGDET
+814 SNFGDKT

-842 IKLRL
+842 I
-847 PHTEWEGEEVD
+847 
-858 YLSES
+858 
-863 VPILDE
+863 
-869 NETAENSIV
+869 
-878 IQEKEVYTDTE
+878 
-889 TFTVTVSGY
+889 
-898 EEMVNGYLFLST
+898 
-910 GFPSTDGWGDSRT
+910 
-923 RLGSKRFTGAG
+923 
-934 TYTFQVLAGSLKKGN
+934 
-949 TVQAY
+949 
-954 LYKYDIDNDSTRYEY
+954 
-969 SESVAI
+969 
-975 AERNPVAKESTI
+975 
-987 EIVTDA
+987 
-993 IRADRTDVRIK
+993 
-1004 ADFADDLTGTVKLY
+1004 
-1018 TYEGGSFDAEQA
+1018 
-1030 EEIYSGTVKASEN
+1030 
-1043 SQKVSFG
+1043 
-1050 SGKLTAGKNLAA
+1050 
-1062 VLYLSDN
+1062 
-1069 TFVVS
+1069 
-1074 QAKVIQAVPEKKAP
+1074 
-1088 SVQFTSAKVTPGMNM
+1088 
-1103 ITAKADF
+1103 
-1110 DSSESSADY
+1110 
-1119 VVYQFTG
+1119 
-1126 ETLDKDTAE
+1126 
-1135 VLYQGTTTY
+1135 
-1144 YGRNSLTIHC
+1144 
-1154 REKLKEGAK
+1154 
-1163 LQIVLTAGEKEAVS
+1163 
-1177 NVLEVQPAPDWGT
+1177 
-1190 PYAAFEVSA
+1190 
-1199 VKSSDKTVDVT
+1199 
-1210 VDYADEYLSLG
+1210 
-1221 EDFYCD
+1221 
-1227 VTIYQFSGDYTDKEF
+1227 
-1242 EDKEMWERLD
+1242 
-1252 GSVTRVAQINSNF
+1252 
-1265 GDETKGKLT
+1265 
-1274 LTFKDSAVLTPGN
+1274 
-1287 RLIVKLR
+1287 KLR

-1364 GYLSGQSGYTENKT
+1364 GYLSGQSGYTENET

-1411 IRIDHKAVITAY
+1411 IRIDHKAVTTAY

-1663 ADAGYIVKVYAV
+1663 ADAGYTVKVYAV

-1721 SETKSSE
+1721 SETKPSESETDESETKPSE

-1765 TETEKQTEADTETPK
+1765 TETEKQTEAETETPK

-1828 GSSQKTD
+1828 GSNQKTD

-1856 LLAVSGSIAAAAF
+1856 LLAASGSIAAAAF

>member
-1 MKNRQIKN
+1 MKNQTEGKYIMKNRQIKN

-88 ETKTVK
+88 KTKTVK

-142 EAETETQTEPETLE
+142 EAETETQTEPEILE

-245 VLTAS
+245 ALTAS

-295 PQEILLKDGQVL
+295 PQEITEAPRVESDGEMKTTDTTWNLNIRGTIPEGAMILVKQYPTETTSFATTDGTFAGNVFDVTKGALAMNLTGKLTAGNKLVAFLLKDGQVL

-683 DTAEVLYQ
+683 DTAEVLYR

-869 NETAENSIV
+869 NET
-878 IQEKEVYTDTE
+878 
-889 TFTVTVSGY
+889 
-898 EEMVNGYLFLST
+898 
-910 GFPSTDGWGDSRT
+910 
-923 RLGSKRFTGAG
+923 
-934 TYTFQVLAGSLKKGN
+934 
-949 TVQAY
+949 
-954 LYKYDIDNDSTRYEY
+954 
-969 SESVAI
+969 
-975 AERNPVAKESTI
+975 
-987 EIVTDA
+987 
-993 IRADRTDVRIK
+993 
-1004 ADFADDLTGTVKLY
+1004 
-1018 TYEGGSFDAEQA
+1018 
-1030 EEIYSGTVKASEN
+1030 
-1043 SQKVSFG
+1043 
-1050 SGKLTAGKNLAA
+1050 
-1062 VLYLSDN
+1062 
-1069 TFVVS
+1069 
-1074 QAKVIQAVPEKKAP
+1074 
-1088 SVQFTSAKVTPGMNM
+1088 
-1103 ITAKADF
+1103 
-1110 DSSESSADY
+1110 
-1119 VVYQFTG
+1119 
-1126 ETLDKDTAE
+1126 
-1135 VLYQGTTTY
+1135 
-1144 YGRNSLTIHC
+1144 
-1154 REKLKEGAK
+1154 
-1163 LQIVLTAGEKEAVS
+1163 
-1177 NVLEVQPAPDWGT
+1177 
-1190 PYAAFEVSA
+1190 
-1199 VKSSDKTVDVT
+1199 
-1210 VDYADEYLSLG
+1210 
-1221 EDFYCD
+1221 
-1227 VTIYQFSGDYTDKEF
+1227 
-1242 EDKEMWERLD
+1242 
-1252 GSVTRVAQINSNF
+1252 
-1265 GDETKGKLT
+1265 
-1274 LTFKDSAVLTPGN
+1274 
-1287 RLIVKLR
+1287 
-1294 LPHTEWEGEEVDYL
+1294 
-1308 SESVPILDEN
+1308 
-1318 ETIVPAKV
+1318 IVPAKV

-1445 LLELNQLVKDGE
+1445 LLELNQLVEDGE

-1622 RIRVYENGTLKG
+1622 WIRVYENGTLKG

-1663 ADAGYIVKVYAV
+1663 ADAGYTVKVYAV

-1690 LKEETDESET
+1690 LKEETDESEMKPSESETDESET

-1708 ESETKPSESETDE
+1708 ESETKSSESETDE

-1765 TETEKQTEADTETPK
+1765 TETEKQTEAETETPK

-1800 QTETES
+1800 QTETEN

-1828 GSSQKTD
+1828 GSNQKTD

>member
-1 MKNRQIKN
+1 MKNQTEGKYIMKNRQIKN

-142 EAETETQTEPETLE
+142 EAETETQTELETLE

-245 VLTAS
+245 ALTAS

-295 PQEILLKDGQVL
+295 PQEITGAPRVESDGEMKTTDTTWNLNIRGTIPEGAMILVKQYPTETTSFATTDGTFAGNVFDVTKGALAMNLTGKLTAGNKLVAFLLKDGQVL

-649 TPGMNM
+649 TPGMNI

-760 VTVDYADEYLSLGE
+760 VTVDYADEYLSMGE
-774 DFYCDVTIYQFS
+774 EFYCDVTIYQFS

-842 IKLRL
+842 I
-847 PHTEWEGEEVD
+847 
-858 YLSES
+858 
-863 VPILDE
+863 
-869 NETAENSIV
+869 
-878 IQEKEVYTDTE
+878 
-889 TFTVTVSGY
+889 
-898 EEMVNGYLFLST
+898 
-910 GFPSTDGWGDSRT
+910 
-923 RLGSKRFTGAG
+923 
-934 TYTFQVLAGSLKKGN
+934 
-949 TVQAY
+949 
-954 LYKYDIDNDSTRYEY
+954 
-969 SESVAI
+969 
-975 AERNPVAKESTI
+975 
-987 EIVTDA
+987 
-993 IRADRTDVRIK
+993 
-1004 ADFADDLTGTVKLY
+1004 
-1018 TYEGGSFDAEQA
+1018 
-1030 EEIYSGTVKASEN
+1030 
-1043 SQKVSFG
+1043 
-1050 SGKLTAGKNLAA
+1050 
-1062 VLYLSDN
+1062 
-1069 TFVVS
+1069 
-1074 QAKVIQAVPEKKAP
+1074 
-1088 SVQFTSAKVTPGMNM
+1088 
-1103 ITAKADF
+1103 
-1110 DSSESSADY
+1110 
-1119 VVYQFTG
+1119 
-1126 ETLDKDTAE
+1126 
-1135 VLYQGTTTY
+1135 
-1144 YGRNSLTIHC
+1144 
-1154 REKLKEGAK
+1154 
-1163 LQIVLTAGEKEAVS
+1163 
-1177 NVLEVQPAPDWGT
+1177 
-1190 PYAAFEVSA
+1190 
-1199 VKSSDKTVDVT
+1199 
-1210 VDYADEYLSLG
+1210 
-1221 EDFYCD
+1221 
-1227 VTIYQFSGDYTDKEF
+1227 
-1242 EDKEMWERLD
+1242 
-1252 GSVTRVAQINSNF
+1252 
-1265 GDETKGKLT
+1265 
-1274 LTFKDSAVLTPGN
+1274 
-1287 RLIVKLR
+1287 KLR

-1411 IRIDHKAVITAY
+1411 IRIAHKAVITAY

-1663 ADAGYIVKVYAV
+1663 ADAGYTVKVYAV

-1690 LKEETDESET
+1690 LKEETDESETKPSESETDESET

-1765 TETEKQTEADTETPK
+1765 TETEKQTEAETETPK

-1828 GSSQKTD
+1828 GSNQKTD

-1844 TADQNNMSMWLL
+1844 TADQNNVSMWLL

>member
-1 MKNRQIKN
+1 MKNQTEGKYIMKNRQIKN

-20 AAQLAFTTAGA
+20 AAQLAFTTVGA

-94 EAKPKTEAESE
+94 EAKSKTEAESE

-112 EMETEDETVKE
+112 EMETEDETAKE

-222 KLNSYKSLHFSSAES
+222 KLNSYKSLHFSSAGS

-245 VLTAS
+245 ALTAS

-287 EEPGNTKT
+287 EELGNTKT
-295 PQEILLKDGQVL
+295 PQEITGAPRVESDGEMKTTDTTWNLNIRGTIPEGAMILVKQYPGETTSFVTTDGTFAGSAFDVTKGSLTMNLTGTLTAGNKLVAFLLKDGQVL
-307 ASTDP
+307 SSTDP

-326 NVITTKSTE
+326 KVITTESTE
-335 ANFEV
+335 ASFEV

-362 KADAA
+362 KADAT
-367 DSNSYVARLFQQ
+367 DPNSYITRMFQQ
-379 TPGTLTFQIPENAN
+379 TPGTLTFQIPEDAN

-407 NGNSVFEGEDVMVQA
+407 NGDSVFESEDVIVQA

-432 EKEVYTDTET
+432 EKEVYTDTDT

-453 VNGYLFLSTGF
+453 VNGYLFLSTGI

-537 TIEIVT
+537 AIEIVT
-543 DAIRADRTDVRIKAD
+543 DSIRADRTDVWIMAD

-592 SENSQKVS
+592 SEDSQKVS

-649 TPGMNM
+649 TPGMTR

-696 YGRNSLTIHCREKL
+696 YGRNSLTIPCRGKL

-725 EAVSNVLE
+725 EAVSGVLE

-821 KGKLTLTFKDS
+821 KGKLTLTFKNS

-842 IKLRL
+842 I
-847 PHTEWEGEEVD
+847 
-858 YLSES
+858 
-863 VPILDE
+863 
-869 NETAENSIV
+869 
-878 IQEKEVYTDTE
+878 
-889 TFTVTVSGY
+889 
-898 EEMVNGYLFLST
+898 
-910 GFPSTDGWGDSRT
+910 
-923 RLGSKRFTGAG
+923 
-934 TYTFQVLAGSLKKGN
+934 
-949 TVQAY
+949 
-954 LYKYDIDNDSTRYEY
+954 
-969 SESVAI
+969 
-975 AERNPVAKESTI
+975 
-987 EIVTDA
+987 
-993 IRADRTDVRIK
+993 
-1004 ADFADDLTGTVKLY
+1004 
-1018 TYEGGSFDAEQA
+1018 
-1030 EEIYSGTVKASEN
+1030 
-1043 SQKVSFG
+1043 
-1050 SGKLTAGKNLAA
+1050 
-1062 VLYLSDN
+1062 
-1069 TFVVS
+1069 
-1074 QAKVIQAVPEKKAP
+1074 
-1088 SVQFTSAKVTPGMNM
+1088 
-1103 ITAKADF
+1103 
-1110 DSSESSADY
+1110 
-1119 VVYQFTG
+1119 
-1126 ETLDKDTAE
+1126 
-1135 VLYQGTTTY
+1135 
-1144 YGRNSLTIHC
+1144 
-1154 REKLKEGAK
+1154 
-1163 LQIVLTAGEKEAVS
+1163 
-1177 NVLEVQPAPDWGT
+1177 
-1190 PYAAFEVSA
+1190 
-1199 VKSSDKTVDVT
+1199 
-1210 VDYADEYLSLG
+1210 
-1221 EDFYCD
+1221 
-1227 VTIYQFSGDYTDKEF
+1227 
-1242 EDKEMWERLD
+1242 
-1252 GSVTRVAQINSNF
+1252 
-1265 GDETKGKLT
+1265 
-1274 LTFKDSAVLTPGN
+1274 
-1287 RLIVKLR
+1287 KLR

-1331 GEDTS
+1331 GEETS

-1364 GYLSGQSGYTENKT
+1364 GYLSGQSGYTENET

-1411 IRIDHKAVITAY
+1411 IRIDHKAVTTAY

-1663 ADAGYIVKVYAV
+1663 ADAGYTVKVYAV

-1721 SETKSSE
+1721 SETKPSESETDESETKPSE

-1765 TETEKQTEADTETPK
+1765 TETEKQTEAETETPK

-1828 GSSQKTD
+1828 GSNQKTD

-1856 LLAVSGSIAAAAF
+1856 LLAASGSIAAAAF

>member
-1 MKNRQIKN
+1 MKNQTEGKYIMKNRQIKN

-142 EAETETQTEPETLE
+142 EAETETQTELETLE

-245 VLTAS
+245 ALTAS

-295 PQEILLKDGQVL
+295 PQEITGAPRVESDGEMKTTDTTWNLNIRGTIPEGAMILVKQYPTETTSFATTDGTFAGNVFDVTKGALAMNLTGKLTAGNKLVAFLLKDGQVL

-683 DTAEVLYQ
+683 DTAEVLYR

-760 VTVDYADEYLSLGE
+760 VTVDYADEYLSMGE
-774 DFYCDVTIYQFS
+774 EFYCDVTIYQFS

-842 IKLRL
+842 I
-847 PHTEWEGEEVD
+847 
-858 YLSES
+858 
-863 VPILDE
+863 
-869 NETAENSIV
+869 
-878 IQEKEVYTDTE
+878 
-889 TFTVTVSGY
+889 
-898 EEMVNGYLFLST
+898 
-910 GFPSTDGWGDSRT
+910 
-923 RLGSKRFTGAG
+923 
-934 TYTFQVLAGSLKKGN
+934 
-949 TVQAY
+949 
-954 LYKYDIDNDSTRYEY
+954 
-969 SESVAI
+969 
-975 AERNPVAKESTI
+975 
-987 EIVTDA
+987 
-993 IRADRTDVRIK
+993 
-1004 ADFADDLTGTVKLY
+1004 
-1018 TYEGGSFDAEQA
+1018 
-1030 EEIYSGTVKASEN
+1030 
-1043 SQKVSFG
+1043 
-1050 SGKLTAGKNLAA
+1050 
-1062 VLYLSDN
+1062 
-1069 TFVVS
+1069 
-1074 QAKVIQAVPEKKAP
+1074 
-1088 SVQFTSAKVTPGMNM
+1088 
-1103 ITAKADF
+1103 
-1110 DSSESSADY
+1110 
-1119 VVYQFTG
+1119 
-1126 ETLDKDTAE
+1126 
-1135 VLYQGTTTY
+1135 
-1144 YGRNSLTIHC
+1144 
-1154 REKLKEGAK
+1154 
-1163 LQIVLTAGEKEAVS
+1163 
-1177 NVLEVQPAPDWGT
+1177 
-1190 PYAAFEVSA
+1190 
-1199 VKSSDKTVDVT
+1199 
-1210 VDYADEYLSLG
+1210 
-1221 EDFYCD
+1221 
-1227 VTIYQFSGDYTDKEF
+1227 
-1242 EDKEMWERLD
+1242 
-1252 GSVTRVAQINSNF
+1252 
-1265 GDETKGKLT
+1265 
-1274 LTFKDSAVLTPGN
+1274 
-1287 RLIVKLR
+1287 KLR

-1445 LLELNQLVKDGE
+1445 LLELNQLVEDGE

-1622 RIRVYENGTLKG
+1622 RIRVYENGTLKE

-1663 ADAGYIVKVYAV
+1663 ADAGYTVKVYAV

-1721 SETKSSE
+1721 SETKPSESETDESETKPSE

-1754 ESESQKETEAE
+1754 ESESQKETEA
-1765 TETEKQTEADTETPK
+1765 
-1780 ETETE
+1780 E

-1828 GSSQKTD
+1828 GSNQKTD

-1844 TADQNNMSMWLL
+1844 TADQNNVSMWLL
-1856 LLAVSGSIAAAAF
+1856 LLAASGSIAAAAF

>member
-1 MKNRQIKN
+1 MENQTEGKYIMKNRQIKN

-80 ETKAETEA
+80 EIKAETEA

-245 VLTAS
+245 ALTAS

-295 PQEILLKDGQVL
+295 PQEITGAPRVESDGEMKTTDTTWNLNIRGTIPEGAMILVKQYPTETTSFATTDGTFAGNVFDVTKGALAMNLTGKLTAGNKLVAFLLKDGQVL

-649 TPGMNM
+649 TPGMNI

-774 DFYCDVTIYQFS
+774 EFYCDVTIYQFS

-842 IKLRL
+842 I
-847 PHTEWEGEEVD
+847 
-858 YLSES
+858 
-863 VPILDE
+863 
-869 NETAENSIV
+869 
-878 IQEKEVYTDTE
+878 
-889 TFTVTVSGY
+889 
-898 EEMVNGYLFLST
+898 
-910 GFPSTDGWGDSRT
+910 
-923 RLGSKRFTGAG
+923 
-934 TYTFQVLAGSLKKGN
+934 
-949 TVQAY
+949 
-954 LYKYDIDNDSTRYEY
+954 
-969 SESVAI
+969 
-975 AERNPVAKESTI
+975 
-987 EIVTDA
+987 
-993 IRADRTDVRIK
+993 
-1004 ADFADDLTGTVKLY
+1004 
-1018 TYEGGSFDAEQA
+1018 
-1030 EEIYSGTVKASEN
+1030 
-1043 SQKVSFG
+1043 
-1050 SGKLTAGKNLAA
+1050 
-1062 VLYLSDN
+1062 
-1069 TFVVS
+1069 
-1074 QAKVIQAVPEKKAP
+1074 
-1088 SVQFTSAKVTPGMNM
+1088 
-1103 ITAKADF
+1103 
-1110 DSSESSADY
+1110 
-1119 VVYQFTG
+1119 
-1126 ETLDKDTAE
+1126 
-1135 VLYQGTTTY
+1135 
-1144 YGRNSLTIHC
+1144 
-1154 REKLKEGAK
+1154 
-1163 LQIVLTAGEKEAVS
+1163 
-1177 NVLEVQPAPDWGT
+1177 
-1190 PYAAFEVSA
+1190 
-1199 VKSSDKTVDVT
+1199 
-1210 VDYADEYLSLG
+1210 
-1221 EDFYCD
+1221 
-1227 VTIYQFSGDYTDKEF
+1227 
-1242 EDKEMWERLD
+1242 
-1252 GSVTRVAQINSNF
+1252 
-1265 GDETKGKLT
+1265 
-1274 LTFKDSAVLTPGN
+1274 
-1287 RLIVKLR
+1287 KLR

-1663 ADAGYIVKVYAV
+1663 VDAGYTVKVYAV

-1765 TETEKQTEADTETPK
+1765 TETEKQTEAETETPK

-1844 TADQNNMSMWLL
+1844 TADQNNVSMWLL

>member
-1 MKNRQIKN
+1 MKNQTEGKYIMKNRQIKN

-407 NGNSVFEGEDVMVQA
+407 NGNSVFEGEDVMVQV

-473 RTRLGSKRFTGAGT
+473 RTRLGSKHFTGAGT

-774 DFYCDVTIYQFS
+774 EFYCDVTIYQFS

-842 IKLRL
+842 I
-847 PHTEWEGEEVD
+847 
-858 YLSES
+858 
-863 VPILDE
+863 
-869 NETAENSIV
+869 
-878 IQEKEVYTDTE
+878 
-889 TFTVTVSGY
+889 
-898 EEMVNGYLFLST
+898 
-910 GFPSTDGWGDSRT
+910 
-923 RLGSKRFTGAG
+923 
-934 TYTFQVLAGSLKKGN
+934 
-949 TVQAY
+949 
-954 LYKYDIDNDSTRYEY
+954 
-969 SESVAI
+969 
-975 AERNPVAKESTI
+975 
-987 EIVTDA
+987 
-993 IRADRTDVRIK
+993 
-1004 ADFADDLTGTVKLY
+1004 
-1018 TYEGGSFDAEQA
+1018 
-1030 EEIYSGTVKASEN
+1030 
-1043 SQKVSFG
+1043 
-1050 SGKLTAGKNLAA
+1050 
-1062 VLYLSDN
+1062 
-1069 TFVVS
+1069 
-1074 QAKVIQAVPEKKAP
+1074 
-1088 SVQFTSAKVTPGMNM
+1088 
-1103 ITAKADF
+1103 
-1110 DSSESSADY
+1110 
-1119 VVYQFTG
+1119 
-1126 ETLDKDTAE
+1126 
-1135 VLYQGTTTY
+1135 
-1144 YGRNSLTIHC
+1144 
-1154 REKLKEGAK
+1154 
-1163 LQIVLTAGEKEAVS
+1163 
-1177 NVLEVQPAPDWGT
+1177 
-1190 PYAAFEVSA
+1190 
-1199 VKSSDKTVDVT
+1199 
-1210 VDYADEYLSLG
+1210 
-1221 EDFYCD
+1221 
-1227 VTIYQFSGDYTDKEF
+1227 
-1242 EDKEMWERLD
+1242 
-1252 GSVTRVAQINSNF
+1252 
-1265 GDETKGKLT
+1265 
-1274 LTFKDSAVLTPGN
+1274 
-1287 RLIVKLR
+1287 KLR

-1436 KDEHEVFQA
+1436 KDEHEVFQT

-1765 TETEKQTEADTETPK
+1765 TETEKQTEAETETPK

>member
-1 MKNRQIKN
+1 MKNQTEGKYIMKNRQIKN

-59 TEIESEI
+59 TEIKSEI

-80 ETKAETEA
+80 EIKAETEA
-88 ETKTVK
+88 ETKTEK

-112 EMETEDETVKE
+112 EIETEDETAKE
-123 AKTEQETVKETR
+123 AKTEQETVKEIR
-135 TEPETLK
+135 TELETLK

-222 KLNSYKSLHFSSAES
+222 KLNSYKSLHFSSAGS

-245 VLTAS
+245 ALTAS

-295 PQEILLKDGQVL
+295 PQEITEAPRVESDGEMKTTDTTWNLNIRGTIPEGAMILVKQYPTETTSFATTDGTFAGNVFDVTKGALAMNLTGKLTAGNKLVAFLLKDGQVL

-668 ADYVVYQ
+668 AGYVVYQ

-725 EAVSNVLE
+725 EAVSGVLE

-821 KGKLTLTFKDS
+821 KGKLTLTFKNS

-842 IKLRL
+842 I
-847 PHTEWEGEEVD
+847 
-858 YLSES
+858 
-863 VPILDE
+863 
-869 NETAENSIV
+869 
-878 IQEKEVYTDTE
+878 
-889 TFTVTVSGY
+889 
-898 EEMVNGYLFLST
+898 
-910 GFPSTDGWGDSRT
+910 
-923 RLGSKRFTGAG
+923 
-934 TYTFQVLAGSLKKGN
+934 
-949 TVQAY
+949 
-954 LYKYDIDNDSTRYEY
+954 
-969 SESVAI
+969 
-975 AERNPVAKESTI
+975 
-987 EIVTDA
+987 
-993 IRADRTDVRIK
+993 
-1004 ADFADDLTGTVKLY
+1004 
-1018 TYEGGSFDAEQA
+1018 
-1030 EEIYSGTVKASEN
+1030 
-1043 SQKVSFG
+1043 
-1050 SGKLTAGKNLAA
+1050 
-1062 VLYLSDN
+1062 
-1069 TFVVS
+1069 
-1074 QAKVIQAVPEKKAP
+1074 
-1088 SVQFTSAKVTPGMNM
+1088 
-1103 ITAKADF
+1103 
-1110 DSSESSADY
+1110 
-1119 VVYQFTG
+1119 
-1126 ETLDKDTAE
+1126 
-1135 VLYQGTTTY
+1135 
-1144 YGRNSLTIHC
+1144 
-1154 REKLKEGAK
+1154 
-1163 LQIVLTAGEKEAVS
+1163 
-1177 NVLEVQPAPDWGT
+1177 
-1190 PYAAFEVSA
+1190 
-1199 VKSSDKTVDVT
+1199 
-1210 VDYADEYLSLG
+1210 
-1221 EDFYCD
+1221 
-1227 VTIYQFSGDYTDKEF
+1227 
-1242 EDKEMWERLD
+1242 
-1252 GSVTRVAQINSNF
+1252 
-1265 GDETKGKLT
+1265 
-1274 LTFKDSAVLTPGN
+1274 
-1287 RLIVKLR
+1287 KLR

-1331 GEDTS
+1331 GEETS

-1364 GYLSGQSGYTENKT
+1364 GYLSGQSGYTENET

-1411 IRIDHKAVITAY
+1411 IRIDHKAVTTAY

-1663 ADAGYIVKVYAV
+1663 ADAGYTVKVYAV

-1721 SETKSSE
+1721 SETKPSESETDESETKPSE

-1765 TETEKQTEADTETPK
+1765 TETEKQTEAETETPK

-1828 GSSQKTD
+1828 GSNQKTD

-1856 LLAVSGSIAAAAF
+1856 LLAASGSIAAAAF